1 MVFTKAQAKSLAI
14 LDVAR
19 SLGMEMKRKSHREY
33 YWAEHDSFKID
44 TLKNIWHWYARGTY
58 GDTISLVQE
67 MRNVSYSTAMKF
79 LETGQFPEAKPM
91 EEVRQPFRYTLAAYE
106 QPFKEARTYLKE
118 TRGLSDETIN
128 FFLDKGVLAQA
139 KRTDREGFTEDVLVF
154 KYLNREKKLVGASLQ
169 GLIPYPDRHEG
180 KGYLKHTMYGTEG
193 VAGLNIAIGTPKR
206 LVVAEA
212 PIDLMSYYE
221 LHKDELQ
228 DVRLVAMDGVKA
240 GVVSRYALELFQ
252 ELGVIPEETIDYTQ
266 IKNLTRVS
274 TFLEKA
280 AKVTNLFHNHN
291 YDHLITL
298 AVDQDKAGEDFITNF
313 QKKKIPVID
322 ARPPKGN
329 GQEKM
334 DWNEY
339 LKKEK
344 AGEKQMGNTS
354 IQPATQA
361 LIDEGLVNQWAKQP
375 NLYFVKGL
383 RKVAVELSEDG
394 TFVESTK
401 YRPNT
406 DEEKE
411 LVKSLL
417 DRQSI
422 KEKGISDELN
432 ESLAIEQTNHSEIV
446 QTTRVVES
454 IYPGYLVLL
463 QQEDNQNRNVYLG
476 KAEKFE
482 AGHYDNSDQ
491 SLIYLFSGK
500 GKELRDG
507 YFLLGK
513 GEPRLSR
520 EEYLKAYG
528 SEGEK
533 VYQRFDAIVQMLEN
547 DYHLMMPEQQKAPEE
562 NQEQLTEPQLQVV
575 FDFTENKK
583 LSRQYSSGDIIPY
596 KSFISKLYE
605 ENELQMIGFK
615 LGYDKTYFAL
625 TDEKGNRLINNFRYD
640 IGTEKQDLSEQ
651 LAQNLPT
658 PYLELAQEADR
669 SYANQISYG
678 SLTGTIKTLTESV
691 QNKIQRGQLSI
702 HLSDEVYFYTLVNY
716 TGWSYPMQQLR
727 PEALDALK
735 EHRSFFESIN
745 ETNIER
751 FKEKGT
757 PEQNQM
763 YQLLKG
769 IQKELGRSD
778 TSTIFSEEV
787 AISAYN
793 LNKRLDSL
801 TAENWGKSISE
812 PLNSLG
818 RDTWNILSYPANQID
833 TPNNDYFYQLVP
845 YHLLEYLEHSTGQ
858 TEISVDVY
866 EQILD
871 KLKDRSVEVIPPEKD
886 IAEVGQMEPFSDTQ
900 KEHIREFFK
909 TRISDV
915 KTDYI
920 YLPNGQEDIAYCLDG
935 YLFANHYAELDML
948 SPSKQ
953 VDALMNRLVSED
965 GQKVDHVA
973 LGFDIE
979 RIDQKF
985 LEENLGYN
993 PDTPIEDYRYSEKNI
1008 DRVAEKEE
1016 QEFRT
1021 KFDRCSFAETIGL
1034 MQKYSPEEVLNESN
1048 SYHDDVRYQSLLID
1062 LGKVNTDPMY
1072 RFIEHYINR
1081 DIDREALSQFSVQ
1094 DFITIAQEKG
1104 LLNEEPSVKP
1114 WKAITVTQPV
1124 NSYTVFTD
1132 KLSKEFDNVSDLYQ
1146 FVNKKLKRSQRRE
1159 LSSLLSESGRG
1170 TPLDTLMAIDSV
1182 ANVEVNGQDIL
1193 SLFPNDINEE
1203 ATEIYLRSSAEIEE
1217 TTNVAQAEKEK
1228 APDRSQEPSSNA
1240 GDSHRNPDSLGD
1252 LSPGAA
1258 SKPVVDEPQPDF
1270 PVIAHLNFTTKEE
1283 RMSTIKP
1290 GYHVITNGELNRLNK
1305 FAPGL
1310 QATAQWY
1317 LKELSGS
1324 TISYLY
1330 QDGETLGKLSVQ
1342 FSDENF
1348 AHLTGI
1354 SPKGIEMRQVVYDFA
1369 QGVGDYGNIQVSH
1382 AIKDKSMVLPLL
1394 PDILSSQSFVFNDL
1408 SEVEK
1413 FNRIDLSQAIKTND
1427 EDLLLAIRDVDGVGI
1442 PASVMRMKE
1451 KLSESLKGKENIVL
1465 AVYRQ
1470 RDGKLDQMSIN
1481 EEYVKDGG
1489 KRFEDILKNDEFS
1502 RYQEELYKEETE
1514 QLSFKRD
1521 SDGDGIS
1528 DEEELKQGT
1537 NPYDFRSTPTSKPA
1551 EENELE
1557 PEEMQL
1563 AAGSVAVADLIKNK
1577 DIAGLNQHLKEGIKA
1592 YLNSD
1597 HYKEFLTKMSQ
1608 FNQYSSRNLRL
1619 ILAQKPDASYLAP
1632 YNTWRKFERHVK
1644 RGEKALSVIIP
1655 VTYVKKDQQG
1665 QPILDKNGKPETG
1678 MTFRLKPTTF
1688 DVSQTEGKEMP
1699 KAAEVK
1705 EQLTDL
1711 DYANLYRALMSIAK
1725 TNDVSVR
1732 FEEMAGETK
1741 GYYSPAEHQ
1750 IVLRSHDMN
1759 KSQLIKTFI
1768 HETAHSELHHSNHP
1782 QREQLTRS
1790 NAELQAE
1797 SVAYVV
1803 ASYYGIDTSDY
1814 SFDYLAGWSKDK
1826 ETLADLEAQLDIVQQ
1841 EAKSLMVR
1849 MDQELEQL
1857 QLIQQRQSK
1866 QHFEQK
1872 LQKFKDQSKRA
1883 AEEHKQE
1890 VKQEAQSKKEEG
1902 LSK

>member
-44 TLKNIWHWYARGTY
+44 TLKNTWHWYARGTY

-128 FFLDKGVLAQA
+128 FFLDKGVIAQA
-139 KRTDREGFTEDVLVF
+139 RRRDREGFTEDVLVF
-154 KYLNREKKLVGASLQ
+154 KYLDKNQNIVGASLQ
-169 GLIPYPDRHEG
+169 GLVSYPERYEG
-180 KGYLKHTMYGTEG
+180 KGYLKQIMYQSEG
-193 VAGLNIAIGTPKR
+193 IAGLNISIGSPER
-206 LVVAEA
+206 LIVAEA

-221 LHKDELQ
+221 LHKSELNN
-228 DVRLVAMDGVKA
+228 VRLVAMEGLKEGVL
-240 GVVSRYALELFQ
+240 SRYAMEALQ
-252 ELGVIPEETIDYTQ
+252 ERGILGDIHRDYT
-266 IKNLTRVS
+266 KASDLTKTS
-274 TFLEKA
+274 QFLSNA
-280 AKVTNLFHNHN
+280 AKTSTLFH
-291 YDHLITL
+291 DHKHDDLITL
-298 AVDQDKAGEDFITNF
+298 AVDHDKAGTDFLASLRGKN
-313 QKKKIPVID
+313 IPVID

-344 AGEKQMGNTS
+344 AGEKQMAEESSHKEFQAPFFNTE
-354 IQPATQA
+354 I
-361 LIDEGLVNQWAKQP
+361 LD
-375 NLYFVKGL
+375 
-383 RKVAVELSEDG
+383 
-394 TFVESTK
+394 K
-401 YRPNT
+401 Y
-406 DEEKE
+406 
-411 LVKSLL
+411 V
-417 DRQSI
+417 
-422 KEKGISDELN
+422 
-432 ESLAIEQTNHSEIV
+432 
-446 QTTRVVES
+446 
-454 IYPGYLVLL
+454 
-463 QQEDNQNRNVYLG
+463 
-476 KAEKFE
+476 
-482 AGHYDNSDQ
+482 
-491 SLIYLFSGK
+491 
-500 GKELRDG
+500 
-507 YFLLGK
+507 
-513 GEPRLSR
+513 
-520 EEYLKAYG
+520 
-528 SEGEK
+528 
-533 VYQRFDAIVQMLEN
+533 
-547 DYHLMMPEQQKAPEE
+547 
-562 NQEQLTEPQLQVV
+562 
-575 FDFTENKK
+575 
-583 LSRQYSSGDIIPY
+583 
-596 KSFISKLYE
+596 
-605 ENELQMIGFK
+605 
-615 LGYDKTYFAL
+615 
-625 TDEKGNRLINNFRYD
+625 
-640 IGTEKQDLSEQ
+640 
-651 LAQNLPT
+651 
-658 PYLELAQEADR
+658 
-669 SYANQISYG
+669 
-678 SLTGTIKTLTESV
+678 
-691 QNKIQRGQLSI
+691 
-702 HLSDEVYFYTLVNY
+702 
-716 TGWSYPMQQLR
+716 
-727 PEALDALK
+727 
-735 EHRSFFESIN
+735 
-745 ETNIER
+745 
-751 FKEKGT
+751 
-757 PEQNQM
+757 
-763 YQLLKG
+763 
-769 IQKELGRSD
+769 
-778 TSTIFSEEV
+778 EEV
-787 AISAYN
+787 AQHYTEDIETAEYLFPDGRLVSSWDYGMRGDDHRAIRNYFDVMGRPELDILNDQPKDFWN
-793 LNKRLDSL
+793 LVHNGIGAVRLVPETQTALLLEGQALTTIQREILQSSSLKTEIYQEGQAITATYLKRLGVS
-801 TAENWGKSISE
+801 SE
-812 PLNSLG
+812 
-818 RDTWNILSYPANQID
+818 
-833 TPNNDYFYQLVP
+833 
-845 YHLLEYLEHSTGQ
+845 
-858 TEISVDVY
+858 
-866 EQILD
+866 
-871 KLKDRSVEVIPPEKD
+871 EKD
-886 IAEVGQMEPFSDTQ
+886 IDEANQKSLEPFSDAQ
-900 KEHIREFFK
+900 KEHICEFFK

-920 YLPNGQEDIAYCLDG
+920 YLPNGQEDIAYYLNG

-965 GQKVDHVA
+965 GQKFDHVA

-1021 KFDRCSFAETIGL
+1021 KFDRRSFAEMIGL

-1182 ANVEVNGQDIL
+1182 ANVEVNGQSIL

-1217 TTNVAQAEKEK
+1217 TASMELLPAAKEK
-1228 APDRSQEPSSNA
+1228 APDRSQEPSGNA

-1270 PVIAHLNFTTKEE
+1270 PVIAHLKFTTKEE

-1427 EDLLLAIRDVDGVGI
+1427 EDLLLAVRDVDGVGI

-1502 RYQEELYKEETE
+1502 RYQEDRYKEETE

-1528 DEEELKQGT
+1528 DEEELKHGT
-1537 NPYDFRSTPTSKPA
+1537 NPYDFRSTPSQHSVQEETNLLEEAIETSA
-1551 EENELE
+1551 T
-1557 PEEMQL
+1557 
-1563 AAGSVAVADLIKNK
+1563 VAVSDLIKNK

-1632 YNTWRKFERHVK
+1632 YNTWRKFDRHVK

-1665 QPILDKNGKPETG
+1665 QPILDKNGRPETG

-1768 HETAHSELHHSNHP
+1768 HETAHSELHHSNNP

-1857 QLIQQRQSK
+1857 RLIQQRQSK

-1872 LQKFKDQSKRA
+1872 LQKFKDQSKQA

-1890 VKQEAQSKKEEG
+1890 MKQEAQSKKEEG

>member
-44 TLKNIWHWYARGTY
+44 TLKNTWHWYARGTY

-91 EEVRQPFRYTLAAYE
+91 EEVRKPFRYTLASQE

-118 TRGLSDETIN
+118 IRGLSDDTIN

-240 GVVSRYALELFQ
+240 GVGVVSRYALELFQ

-266 IKNLTRVS
+266 VKNLTRVS

-298 AVDQDKAGEDFITNF
+298 AVDQDKAGEKFITNF
-313 QKKKIPVID
+313 QEKNIPVID

-329 GQEKM
+329 GQDKM

-339 LKKEK
+339 LQKSK
-344 AGEKQMGNTS
+344 AIEKQMT
-354 IQPATQA
+354 
-361 LIDEGLVNQWAKQP
+361 
-375 NLYFVKGL
+375 
-383 RKVAVELSEDG
+383 
-394 TFVESTK
+394 
-401 YRPNT
+401 
-406 DEEKE
+406 
-411 LVKSLL
+411 
-417 DRQSI
+417 
-422 KEKGISDELN
+422 
-432 ESLAIEQTNHSEIV
+432 
-446 QTTRVVES
+446 
-454 IYPGYLVLL
+454 
-463 QQEDNQNRNVYLG
+463 
-476 KAEKFE
+476 
-482 AGHYDNSDQ
+482 
-491 SLIYLFSGK
+491 
-500 GKELRDG
+500 
-507 YFLLGK
+507 
-513 GEPRLSR
+513 
-520 EEYLKAYG
+520 
-528 SEGEK
+528 
-533 VYQRFDAIVQMLEN
+533 
-547 DYHLMMPEQQKAPEE
+547 EE
-562 NQEQLTEPQLQVV
+562 NSHKEFQAPFFRTEIL
-575 FDFTENKK
+575 
-583 LSRQYSSGDIIPY
+583 
-596 KSFISKLYE
+596 
-605 ENELQMIGFK
+605 
-615 LGYDKTYFAL
+615 DKY
-625 TDEKGNRLINNFRYD
+625 
-640 IGTEKQDLSEQ
+640 
-651 LAQNLPT
+651 
-658 PYLELAQEADR
+658 
-669 SYANQISYG
+669 
-678 SLTGTIKTLTESV
+678 V
-691 QNKIQRGQLSI
+691 
-702 HLSDEVYFYTLVNY
+702 
-716 TGWSYPMQQLR
+716 
-727 PEALDALK
+727 
-735 EHRSFFESIN
+735 
-745 ETNIER
+745 
-751 FKEKGT
+751 
-757 PEQNQM
+757 
-763 YQLLKG
+763 
-769 IQKELGRSD
+769 
-778 TSTIFSEEV
+778 EEV
-787 AISAYN
+787 AQRYTEDIETAEYLFPDGRLVSSWAYGMRGDDHRAIRNYFDVMGRPELDILNDQPKDFWN
-793 LNKRLDSL
+793 LVHNGIGAVRLVPETQTALLLEGQALTTIQREILQSSSLKTEVYQEGQAITATYLKRLGVS
-801 TAENWGKSISE
+801 SE
-812 PLNSLG
+812 
-818 RDTWNILSYPANQID
+818 
-833 TPNNDYFYQLVP
+833 
-845 YHLLEYLEHSTGQ
+845 
-858 TEISVDVY
+858 
-866 EQILD
+866 
-871 KLKDRSVEVIPPEKD
+871 EKD
-886 IAEVGQMEPFSDTQ
+886 IDEEVQSTLAFLQTQEPA
-900 KEHIREFFK
+900 RE
-909 TRISDV
+909 RI
-915 KTDYI
+915 
-920 YLPNGQEDIAYCLDG
+920 E
-935 YLFANHYAELDML
+935 
-948 SPSKQ
+948 
-953 VDALMNRLVSED
+953 VSES
-965 GQKVDHVA
+965 
-973 LGFDIE
+973 I
-979 RIDQKF
+979 
-985 LEENLGYN
+985 
-993 PDTPIEDYRYSEKNI
+993 
-1008 DRVAEKEE
+1008 
-1016 QEFRT
+1016 
-1021 KFDRCSFAETIGL
+1021 
-1034 MQKYSPEEVLNESN
+1034 
-1048 SYHDDVRYQSLLID
+1048 
-1062 LGKVNTDPMY
+1062 
-1072 RFIEHYINR
+1072 
-1081 DIDREALSQFSVQ
+1081 
-1094 DFITIAQEKG
+1094 
-1104 LLNEEPSVKP
+1104 
-1114 WKAITVTQPV
+1114 
-1124 NSYTVFTD
+1124 
-1132 KLSKEFDNVSDLYQ
+1132 
-1146 FVNKKLKRSQRRE
+1146 
-1159 LSSLLSESGRG
+1159 
-1170 TPLDTLMAIDSV
+1170 
-1182 ANVEVNGQDIL
+1182 
-1193 SLFPNDINEE
+1193 
-1203 ATEIYLRSSAEIEE
+1203 
-1217 TTNVAQAEKEK
+1217 EK

-1270 PVIAHLNFTTKEE
+1270 PVIAHLNFTTKGE

-1317 LKELSGS
+1317 LRELSGS

-1354 SPKGIEMRQVVYDFA
+1354 SPKGVEMRQVVYDFA

-1502 RYQEELYKEETE
+1502 RYQEDLYKEETK
-1514 QLSFKRD
+1514 QLSSKRD

-1557 PEEMQL
+1557 PEATLL
-1563 AAGSVAVADLIKNK
+1563 AAGSVAVADFIKNK

-1632 YNTWRKFERHVK
+1632 YNTWRKFDRYVK

-1665 QPILDKNGKPETG
+1665 QPILDKNGRPETG

-1768 HETAHSELHHSNHP
+1768 HETAHSELHHSNNP

-1826 ETLADLEAQLDIVQQ
+1826 ETLADLEAQLDIIQQ

-1849 MDQELEQL
+1849 MDQELERL
-1857 QLIQQRQSK
+1857 QLSQQK
-1866 QHFEQK
+1866 QTKHQFENK
-1872 LQKFKDQSKRA
+1872 LQKFKEKSS
-1883 AEEHKQE
+1883 QE
-1890 VKQEAQSKKEEG
+1890 VKAHQEEQRAEVQSKKERG
-1902 LSK
+1902 ISK

>member
-44 TLKNIWHWYARGTY
+44 MLKNTWHWYARGTY

-118 TRGLSDETIN
+118 TRGLSNETIN
-128 FFLDKGVLAQA
+128 FFLDKGVIAQA
-139 KRTDREGFTEDVLVF
+139 RRRDREGFTEDVLVF
-154 KYLNREKKLVGASLQ
+154 KYLDKNQNIVGASLQ
-169 GLIPYPDRHEG
+169 GLVSYPERYEG
-180 KGYLKHTMYGTEG
+180 KGYLKQIMYQSEG
-193 VAGLNIAIGTPKR
+193 IAGLNISIGSPER
-206 LVVAEA
+206 LIVAEA

-221 LHKDELQ
+221 LHKSELNN
-228 DVRLVAMDGVKA
+228 VRLVAMEGLKEGVL
-240 GVVSRYALELFQ
+240 SRYAMEALQ
-252 ELGVIPEETIDYTQ
+252 ERGILGDIHRDYT
-266 IKNLTRVS
+266 KTSDLTKTS
-274 TFLEKA
+274 QFLANA
-280 AKVTNLFHNHN
+280 ARTTTLFHNHK
-291 YDHLITL
+291 YDDLITL
-298 AVDQDKAGEDFITNF
+298 AVDHDKAGTDFLDNL
-313 QKKKIPVID
+313 KEKNIPVID

-339 LKKEK
+339 LQTSK
-344 AGEKQMGNTS
+344 AVEKQMAEENSHKEFQAPFFSTEILDKYVEEVAQRYTEDIETAEYLFPDGRLVSSWDYGMRGDDHRAIRNYFDVMGRPELDILNDHPKDFWNLVHNGIGAVRLVPET
-354 IQPATQA
+354 QTALLLEGQA
-361 LIDEGLVNQWAKQP
+361 L
-375 NLYFVKGL
+375 
-383 RKVAVELSEDG
+383 
-394 TFVESTK
+394 
-401 YRPNT
+401 
-406 DEEKE
+406 
-411 LVKSLL
+411 
-417 DRQSI
+417 
-422 KEKGISDELN
+422 
-432 ESLAIEQTNHSEIV
+432 
-446 QTTRVVES
+446 TT
-454 IYPGYLVLL
+454 
-463 QQEDNQNRNVYLG
+463 
-476 KAEKFE
+476 
-482 AGHYDNSDQ
+482 
-491 SLIYLFSGK
+491 
-500 GKELRDG
+500 
-507 YFLLGK
+507 
-513 GEPRLSR
+513 
-520 EEYLKAYG
+520 
-528 SEGEK
+528 
-533 VYQRFDAIVQMLEN
+533 
-547 DYHLMMPEQQKAPEE
+547 
-562 NQEQLTEPQLQVV
+562 
-575 FDFTENKK
+575 
-583 LSRQYSSGDIIPY
+583 
-596 KSFISKLYE
+596 
-605 ENELQMIGFK
+605 
-615 LGYDKTYFAL
+615 
-625 TDEKGNRLINNFRYD
+625 
-640 IGTEKQDLSEQ
+640 
-651 LAQNLPT
+651 
-658 PYLELAQEADR
+658 
-669 SYANQISYG
+669 
-678 SLTGTIKTLTESV
+678 
-691 QNKIQRGQLSI
+691 
-702 HLSDEVYFYTLVNY
+702 
-716 TGWSYPMQQLR
+716 
-727 PEALDALK
+727 
-735 EHRSFFESIN
+735 
-745 ETNIER
+745 
-751 FKEKGT
+751 
-757 PEQNQM
+757 
-763 YQLLKG
+763 
-769 IQKELGRSD
+769 IQKEILQSSSLKTEVYQEGQVITATYLKRLGVS
-778 TSTIFSEEV
+778 SEEKDAAV
-787 AISAYN
+787 LQPTVSLEELYQSEFLVDKPDVVEYLQEENASAEEVQST
-793 LNKRLDSL
+793 LAFLQTLDTDRWEWL
-801 TAENWGKSISE
+801 TPVQTHLDELRQEQHLK
-812 PLNSLG
+812 
-818 RDTWNILSYPANQID
+818 
-833 TPNNDYFYQLVP
+833 QLEEEK
-845 YHLLEYLEHSTGQ
+845 LEYGEELFSLYHSPEFNTKPFVVDWLKGQ
-858 TEISVDVY
+858 NATASEVQHVLDFIPTVY
-866 EQILD
+866 
-871 KLKDRSVEVIPPEKD
+871 
-886 IAEVGQMEPFSDTQ
+886 
-900 KEHIREFFK
+900 
-909 TRISDV
+909 
-915 KTDYI
+915 
-920 YLPNGQEDIAYCLDG
+920 QEDWYDPDVWES
-935 YLFANHYAELDML
+935 ELD
-948 SPSKQ
+948 
-953 VDALMNRLVSED
+953 A
-965 GQKVDHVA
+965 
-973 LGFDIE
+973 
-979 RIDQKF
+979 
-985 LEENLGYN
+985 
-993 PDTPIEDYRYSEKNI
+993 
-1008 DRVAEKEE
+1008 
-1016 QEFRT
+1016 
-1021 KFDRCSFAETIGL
+1021 
-1034 MQKYSPEEVLNESN
+1034 
-1048 SYHDDVRYQSLLID
+1048 
-1062 LGKVNTDPMY
+1062 
-1072 RFIEHYINR
+1072 
-1081 DIDREALSQFSVQ
+1081 
-1094 DFITIAQEKG
+1094 
-1104 LLNEEPSVKP
+1104 
-1114 WKAITVTQPV
+1114 
-1124 NSYTVFTD
+1124 
-1132 KLSKEFDNVSDLYQ
+1132 
-1146 FVNKKLKRSQRRE
+1146 E
-1159 LSSLLSESGRG
+1159 LSSFR
-1170 TPLDTLMAIDSV
+1170 DK
-1182 ANVEVNGQDIL
+1182 Q
-1193 SLFPNDINEE
+1193 
-1203 ATEIYLRSSAEIEE
+1203 
-1217 TTNVAQAEKEK
+1217 K

-1270 PVIAHLNFTTKEE
+1270 PVIAHLNFTTKGE

-1310 QATAQWY
+1310 QTTAQWY
-1317 LKELSGS
+1317 LRELSGS

-1354 SPKGIEMRQVVYDFA
+1354 SPKGVEMRQVVYDFA

-1502 RYQEELYKEETE
+1502 RYQEDLYKEETE

-1537 NPYDFRSTPTSKPA
+1537 NPYDFRSTSTSKPA
-1551 EENELE
+1551 EENEFE
-1557 PEEMQL
+1557 SEEMQL

-1632 YNTWRKFERHVK
+1632 YNTWRKFDRYVK

-1655 VTYVKKDQQG
+1655 VTYVKKNQQG
-1665 QPILDKNGKPETG
+1665 QPILDKNGRPETG

-1711 DYANLYRALMSIAK
+1711 DYANLYRVLMSIAK

-1826 ETLADLEAQLDIVQQ
+1826 ETLTDLEAQLDIVQQ

-1857 QLIQQRQSK
+1857 RLIQQRQSK

>member
-79 LETGQFPEAKPM
+79 LETGQFPKAKPM
-91 EEVRQPFRYTLAAYE
+91 EEVRKPFRYTLASQE
-106 QPFKEARTYLKE
+106 QPFKEARAYLKE
-118 TRGLSDETIN
+118 TRGLSDDTIN

-169 GLIPYPDRHEG
+169 GLIPYPNRHEG

-280 AKVTNLFHNHN
+280 AKVTNLFHNRN

-344 AGEKQMGNTS
+344 AGEKQMAEES
-354 IQPATQA
+354 SHKEFQA
-361 LIDEGLVNQWAKQP
+361 PFFSTEILDKYVEE
-375 NLYFVKGL
+375 
-383 RKVAVELSEDG
+383 VAQHYTED
-394 TFVESTK
+394 
-401 YRPNT
+401 
-406 DEEKE
+406 
-411 LVKSLL
+411 
-417 DRQSI
+417 
-422 KEKGISDELN
+422 
-432 ESLAIEQTNHSEIV
+432 IET
-446 QTTRVVES
+446 
-454 IYPGYLVLL
+454 
-463 QQEDNQNRNVYLG
+463 
-476 KAEKFE
+476 AE
-482 AGHYDNSDQ
+482 
-491 SLIYLFSGK
+491 YLFP
-500 GKELRDG
+500 DG
-507 YFLLGK
+507 RLVSSWDYGMRGDDHRAIRNYFDVMG
-513 GEPRLSR
+513 
-520 EEYLKAYG
+520 
-528 SEGEK
+528 
-533 VYQRFDAIVQMLEN
+533 
-547 DYHLMMPEQQKAPEE
+547 
-562 NQEQLTEPQLQVV
+562 
-575 FDFTENKK
+575 
-583 LSRQYSSGDIIPY
+583 
-596 KSFISKLYE
+596 
-605 ENELQMIGFK
+605 
-615 LGYDKTYFAL
+615 
-625 TDEKGNRLINNFRYD
+625 
-640 IGTEKQDLSEQ
+640 
-651 LAQNLPT
+651 
-658 PYLELAQEADR
+658 
-669 SYANQISYG
+669 
-678 SLTGTIKTLTESV
+678 
-691 QNKIQRGQLSI
+691 
-702 HLSDEVYFYTLVNY
+702 
-716 TGWSYPMQQLR
+716 R
-727 PEALDALK
+727 PELDILNDHPKGFWNLVHNGIGAVRLVPETQTAL
-735 EHRSFFESIN
+735 
-745 ETNIER
+745 
-751 FKEKGT
+751 
-757 PEQNQM
+757 
-763 YQLLKG
+763 LLEG
-769 IQKELGRSD
+769 QVLTTIQKEILQSSSLK
-778 TSTIFSEEV
+778 TEV
-787 AISAYN
+787 YQEGQAITATY
-793 LNKRLDSL
+793 LKRLGVS
-801 TAENWGKSISE
+801 SE
-812 PLNSLG
+812 
-818 RDTWNILSYPANQID
+818 
-833 TPNNDYFYQLVP
+833 
-845 YHLLEYLEHSTGQ
+845 
-858 TEISVDVY
+858 
-866 EQILD
+866 
-871 KLKDRSVEVIPPEKD
+871 EKD
-886 IAEVGQMEPFSDTQ
+886 IDEASQKSLEPFSDTQ

-920 YLPNGQEDIAYCLDG
+920 YLPNGQEDIAYYLDG

-1021 KFDRCSFAETIGL
+1021 KFDRRSFAETIGL

-1048 SYHDDVRYQSLLID
+1048 SYYDDVRYQSLLID

>member
-1 MVFTKAQAKSLAI
+1 MPLTKAQAKSLDI
-14 LDVAR
+14 LEVAR

-44 TLKNIWHWYARGTY
+44 TVKNTWHWYSQDLF
-58 GDTISLVQE
+58 GDTINLVQQ
-67 MRNVSYSTAMKF
+67 MQNVSYKEAMVF
-79 LETGQFPEAKPM
+79 LETGSFPEAKPV
-91 EEVRQPFRYTLAAYE
+91 EEERKPFNYTLAPYE
-106 QPFKEARTYLKE
+106 QPFVEARAYLKE
-118 TRGLSDETIN
+118 IRDLSDDTID
-128 FFLDKGVLAQA
+128 FFLEKGVLAQA
-139 KRTDREGFTEDVLVF
+139 KRKDKDGVIEDVLVF
-154 KYLNREKKLVGASLQ
+154 KYLDRNQQLVGASLQ
-169 GLIPYPDRHEG
+169 GLVPDQERHPG
-180 KGYLKHTMYGTEG
+180 KGYLKQIMYQSE
-193 VAGLNIAIGTPKR
+193 AISGLNVSIGSPER
-206 LVVAEA
+206 LIVTEA

-221 LHKDELQ
+221 LHKGELN
-228 DVRLVAMDGVKA
+228 DVRLVAMEGLKEGVLSHYVLEILQDLGAIAMDERDYTKSSELTRT
-240 GVVSRYALELFQ
+240 SRFLSVAAETSTLFQ
-252 ELGVIPEETIDYTQ
+252 DH
-266 IKNLTRVS
+266 K
-274 TFLEKA
+274 
-280 AKVTNLFHNHN
+280 
-291 YDHLITL
+291 YDDLITL
-298 AVDQDKAGEDFITNF
+298 AVDHDKAGTDFIT
-313 QKKKIPVID
+313 KLREKKIPVID

-329 GQEKM
+329 GQDKM

-339 LKKEK
+339 LQTSK
-344 AGEKQMGNTS
+344 AAEKQMAEENS
-354 IQPATQA
+354 HKEFQA
-361 LIDEGLVNQWAKQP
+361 PFFSTEILDKYVEE
-375 NLYFVKGL
+375 
-383 RKVAVELSEDG
+383 VAQHYTED
-394 TFVESTK
+394 
-401 YRPNT
+401 
-406 DEEKE
+406 
-411 LVKSLL
+411 
-417 DRQSI
+417 
-422 KEKGISDELN
+422 
-432 ESLAIEQTNHSEIV
+432 IET
-446 QTTRVVES
+446 
-454 IYPGYLVLL
+454 
-463 QQEDNQNRNVYLG
+463 
-476 KAEKFE
+476 AE
-482 AGHYDNSDQ
+482 
-491 SLIYLFSGK
+491 YLFPDGRLVSSWDYGMRGDDHRAIRNYFDVMGRPELDILNDHPK
-500 GKELRDG
+500 GFWNLVHNGIGAVRLVPETQTALLLEGQVLTTIQKEILQ
-507 YFLLGK
+507 
-513 GEPRLSR
+513 SSS
-520 EEYLKAYG
+520 LKT
-528 SEGEK
+528 K
-533 VYQRFDAIVQMLEN
+533 VYQEGQAIT
-547 DYHLMMPEQQKAPEE
+547 A
-562 NQEQLTEPQLQVV
+562 
-575 FDFTENKK
+575 
-583 LSRQYSSGDIIPY
+583 
-596 KSFISKLYE
+596 
-605 ENELQMIGFK
+605 
-615 LGYDKTYFAL
+615 TYL
-625 TDEKGNRLINNFRYD
+625 
-640 IGTEKQDLSEQ
+640 
-651 LAQNLPT
+651 
-658 PYLELAQEADR
+658 
-669 SYANQISYG
+669 
-678 SLTGTIKTLTESV
+678 
-691 QNKIQRGQLSI
+691 
-702 HLSDEVYFYTLVNY
+702 
-716 TGWSYPMQQLR
+716 
-727 PEALDALK
+727 
-735 EHRSFFESIN
+735 
-745 ETNIER
+745 
-751 FKEKGT
+751 
-757 PEQNQM
+757 
-763 YQLLKG
+763 
-769 IQKELGRSD
+769 
-778 TSTIFSEEV
+778 
-787 AISAYN
+787 
-793 LNKRLDSL
+793 KRLGVS
-801 TAENWGKSISE
+801 SE
-812 PLNSLG
+812 
-818 RDTWNILSYPANQID
+818 
-833 TPNNDYFYQLVP
+833 
-845 YHLLEYLEHSTGQ
+845 
-858 TEISVDVY
+858 
-866 EQILD
+866 
-871 KLKDRSVEVIPPEKD
+871 EKD
-886 IAEVGQMEPFSDTQ
+886 IDEASQKSLEPFSDTQ

-920 YLPNGQEDIAYCLDG
+920 YLPNGQEDIAYYLDG

-1021 KFDRCSFAETIGL
+1021 KFDRRSFAETIGL

-1182 ANVEVNGQDIL
+1182 ANVEVNGQSIL

-1330 QDGETLGKLSVQ
+1330 KDGETLGKLSVQ

-1470 RDGKLDQMSIN
+1470 RDGKLDKMSIN

-1502 RYQEELYKEETE
+1502 RYQEDLYKEETE
-1514 QLSFKRD
+1514 QLSFKWD

-1563 AAGSVAVADLIKNK
+1563 SAGSVAVADLIKNK

-1619 ILAQKPDASYLAP
+1619 ILAQKPDVSYLAP

-1768 HETAHSELHHSNHP
+1768 HEIAHSELHHSNNP

-1857 QLIQQRQSK
+1857 RLIQQRQSK

-1872 LQKFKDQSKRA
+1872 LQKFKDQSKQA

-1890 VKQEAQSKKEEG
+1890 MNQEAQSKKEEG

>member
-44 TLKNIWHWYARGTY
+44 TIKNTWHWYSRGTY

-154 KYLNREKKLVGASLQ
+154 KYLNRDKKLVGASLQ
-169 GLIPYPDRHEG
+169 GLISYPDRHEG
-180 KGYLKHTMYGTEG
+180 KGYLKHTMYGSEG
-193 VAGLNIAIGTPKR
+193 VAGLNIAIGTPKC
-206 LVVAEA
+206 LVMAEA

-252 ELGVIPEETIDYTQ
+252 ELGVIPEETVDYTQ
-266 IKNLTRVS
+266 VKNLTRVS
-274 TFLEKA
+274 TFLENA
-280 AKVTNLFHNHN
+280 AKVTDLFHNHN

-298 AVDQDKAGEDFITNF
+298 AVDRDKAGEKFITNF
-313 QKKKIPVID
+313 QKKNIPVVD

-329 GQEKM
+329 GQDKM

-339 LKKEK
+339 LQKSK
-344 AGEKQMGNTS
+344 AIEKQM
-354 IQPATQA
+354 
-361 LIDEGLVNQWAKQP
+361 
-375 NLYFVKGL
+375 
-383 RKVAVELSEDG
+383 
-394 TFVESTK
+394 
-401 YRPNT
+401 
-406 DEEKE
+406 
-411 LVKSLL
+411 
-417 DRQSI
+417 
-422 KEKGISDELN
+422 
-432 ESLAIEQTNHSEIV
+432 
-446 QTTRVVES
+446 
-454 IYPGYLVLL
+454 
-463 QQEDNQNRNVYLG
+463 
-476 KAEKFE
+476 
-482 AGHYDNSDQ
+482 
-491 SLIYLFSGK
+491 
-500 GKELRDG
+500 
-507 YFLLGK
+507 
-513 GEPRLSR
+513 
-520 EEYLKAYG
+520 
-528 SEGEK
+528 
-533 VYQRFDAIVQMLEN
+533 
-547 DYHLMMPEQQKAPEE
+547 
-562 NQEQLTEPQLQVV
+562 TE
-575 FDFTENKK
+575 
-583 LSRQYSSGDIIPY
+583 
-596 KSFISKLYE
+596 
-605 ENELQMIGFK
+605 
-615 LGYDKTYFAL
+615 
-625 TDEKGNRLINNFRYD
+625 
-640 IGTEKQDLSEQ
+640 
-651 LAQNLPT
+651 
-658 PYLELAQEADR
+658 
-669 SYANQISYG
+669 
-678 SLTGTIKTLTESV
+678 
-691 QNKIQRGQLSI
+691 
-702 HLSDEVYFYTLVNY
+702 
-716 TGWSYPMQQLR
+716 
-727 PEALDALK
+727 
-735 EHRSFFESIN
+735 
-745 ETNIER
+745 
-751 FKEKGT
+751 
-757 PEQNQM
+757 
-763 YQLLKG
+763 
-769 IQKELGRSD
+769 
-778 TSTIFSEEV
+778 
-787 AISAYN
+787 
-793 LNKRLDSL
+793 
-801 TAENWGKSISE
+801 
-812 PLNSLG
+812 
-818 RDTWNILSYPANQID
+818 
-833 TPNNDYFYQLVP
+833 
-845 YHLLEYLEHSTGQ
+845 
-858 TEISVDVY
+858 
-866 EQILD
+866 
-871 KLKDRSVEVIPPEKD
+871 EKD
-886 IAEVGQMEPFSDTQ
+886 IDEASQKSLEPFSDAQ
-900 KEHIREFFK
+900 KEHICEFFK

-915 KTDYI
+915 KTDYV
-920 YLPNGQEDIAYCLDG
+920 YLPNGQEDIGYYLDG
-935 YLFANHYAELDML
+935 YLFAHHYAELDML
-948 SPSKQ
+948 STEKQ
-953 VDALMNRLVSED
+953 VDALMSRLVSED
-965 GQKVDHVA
+965 GQKVDHVV

-1021 KFDRCSFAETIGL
+1021 KFDRRSFAETIGL

-1062 LGKVNTDPMY
+1062 LGKLNTDPMY

-1170 TPLDTLMAIDSV
+1170 TPLDTLMAIDS
-1182 ANVEVNGQDIL
+1182 AAGGNFNVEVNRKSIL
-1193 SLFPNDINEE
+1193 SLFPDGINEE

-1217 TTNVAQAEKEK
+1217 TSNVAQAEKEK

-1270 PVIAHLNFTTKEE
+1270 PVIAHLNFTTKGE

-1354 SPKGIEMRQVVYDFA
+1354 SPKGVEMRQVVYDFA

-1502 RYQEELYKEETE
+1502 RYQEDRYKEETE

-1528 DEEELKQGT
+1528 DEEELKHGT
-1537 NPYDFRSTPTSKPA
+1537 NPYDFRSTPSQHSVQEETNLLEEAIETSA
-1551 EENELE
+1551 T
-1557 PEEMQL
+1557 
-1563 AAGSVAVADLIKNK
+1563 VAVSDLIKNK

-1632 YNTWRKFERHVK
+1632 YNTWRKFDRHVK

-1665 QPILDKNGKPETG
+1665 QPILDKNGRPETG

-1768 HETAHSELHHSNHP
+1768 HETAHSELHHSNNP

-1857 QLIQQRQSK
+1857 RLIQQRQSK

-1890 VKQEAQSKKEEG
+1890 MKQEAQSKKEEG

>member
-44 TLKNIWHWYARGTY
+44 TLKNTWHWYSRGTY

-67 MRNVSYSTAMKF
+67 MRKVSYSAAMKF
-79 LETGQFPEAKPM
+79 LETGQFPEAKPT
-91 EEVRQPFRYTLAAYE
+91 EGVRQPFRYTLAAYE
-106 QPFKEARTYLKE
+106 QPFKEARIYLKE

-128 FFLDKGVLAQA
+128 FFLDKGVIAQA
-139 KRTDREGFTEDVLVF
+139 RRRDREGFTEDVLVF
-154 KYLNREKKLVGASLQ
+154 KYLDKNQNIVGASLQ
-169 GLIPYPDRHEG
+169 GLVSYPDRHEG
-180 KGYLKHTMYGTEG
+180 KGYLKQIMYQSEG
-193 VAGLNIAIGTPKR
+193 IAGLNISIGSPKR
-206 LVVAEA
+206 LIVAEA

-221 LHKDELQ
+221 LHKSELNN
-228 DVRLVAMDGVKA
+228 VRLVAMEGLKEGVL
-240 GVVSRYALELFQ
+240 SRYAMEALQ
-252 ELGVIPEETIDYTQ
+252 ERGILGDIHRDYT
-266 IKNLTRVS
+266 KASDLTKTS
-274 TFLEKA
+274 QFLSNA
-280 AKVTNLFHNHN
+280 AKTSTLFH
-291 YDHLITL
+291 DHKHDDLITL
-298 AVDQDKAGEDFITNF
+298 AVDYDKAGTDFLDNLRE
-313 QKKKIPVID
+313 KNIPVID

-344 AGEKQMGNTS
+344 AGEKQM
-354 IQPATQA
+354 A
-361 LIDEGLVNQWAKQP
+361 
-375 NLYFVKGL
+375 
-383 RKVAVELSEDG
+383 
-394 TFVESTK
+394 
-401 YRPNT
+401 
-406 DEEKE
+406 
-411 LVKSLL
+411 
-417 DRQSI
+417 
-422 KEKGISDELN
+422 
-432 ESLAIEQTNHSEIV
+432 
-446 QTTRVVES
+446 
-454 IYPGYLVLL
+454 
-463 QQEDNQNRNVYLG
+463 
-476 KAEKFE
+476 
-482 AGHYDNSDQ
+482 
-491 SLIYLFSGK
+491 
-500 GKELRDG
+500 
-507 YFLLGK
+507 
-513 GEPRLSR
+513 
-520 EEYLKAYG
+520 
-528 SEGEK
+528 
-533 VYQRFDAIVQMLEN
+533 
-547 DYHLMMPEQQKAPEE
+547 EE
-562 NQEQLTEPQLQVV
+562 NSHKEFQAPFFSTGIL
-575 FDFTENKK
+575 
-583 LSRQYSSGDIIPY
+583 
-596 KSFISKLYE
+596 
-605 ENELQMIGFK
+605 
-615 LGYDKTYFAL
+615 DKY
-625 TDEKGNRLINNFRYD
+625 
-640 IGTEKQDLSEQ
+640 
-651 LAQNLPT
+651 
-658 PYLELAQEADR
+658 
-669 SYANQISYG
+669 
-678 SLTGTIKTLTESV
+678 V
-691 QNKIQRGQLSI
+691 
-702 HLSDEVYFYTLVNY
+702 
-716 TGWSYPMQQLR
+716 
-727 PEALDALK
+727 
-735 EHRSFFESIN
+735 
-745 ETNIER
+745 
-751 FKEKGT
+751 
-757 PEQNQM
+757 
-763 YQLLKG
+763 
-769 IQKELGRSD
+769 
-778 TSTIFSEEV
+778 EEV
-787 AISAYN
+787 AQHYTEDIE
-793 LNKRLDSL
+793 
-801 TAENWGKSISE
+801 TAEYLFPDGRLVSSWDYGMRGDDHRAIRNYFDVMGRPELDI
-812 PLNSLG
+812 LN
-818 RDTWNILSYPANQID
+818 DQPKDFWNLVHNGIGAVR
-833 TPNNDYFYQLVP
+833 LVP
-845 YHLLEYLEHSTGQ
+845 ETQTALLLEGQ
-858 TEISVDVY
+858 ALTTIQREILQSSSLKTEIY
-866 EQILD
+866 QEGQAITATYLKILGV
-871 KLKDRSVEVIPPEKD
+871 SSEEKD
-886 IAEVGQMEPFSDTQ
+886 IDEANQKSLEPFSDAQ
-900 KEHIREFFK
+900 KEHICEFFK

-920 YLPNGQEDIAYCLDG
+920 YLPNGQEDIAYYLDG

-965 GQKVDHVA
+965 GQKFDHVA

-1021 KFDRCSFAETIGL
+1021 KFDRRSFAEMIGL

-1182 ANVEVNGQDIL
+1182 ANVEVNGQSIL

-1217 TTNVAQAEKEK
+1217 TASMELLPAAKEK
-1228 APDRSQEPSSNA
+1228 ALDRSQEPSSNA

-1270 PVIAHLNFTTKEE
+1270 PVIAHLNFTTKGE

-1317 LKELSGS
+1317 LRELSGS

-1354 SPKGIEMRQVVYDFA
+1354 SPKGVEMRQVVYDFA

-1502 RYQEELYKEETE
+1502 RYQEDLYKEETK
-1514 QLSFKRD
+1514 QLSSKRD

-1537 NPYDFRSTPTSKPA
+1537 NPYDFRSTPISKLV

-1557 PEEMQL
+1557 SEEMLL

-1632 YNTWRKFERHVK
+1632 YNTWRKFDRYVK
-1644 RGEKALSVIIP
+1644 RGEKALSVIVP

-1665 QPILDKNGKPETG
+1665 QPILDKNGRPETG

-1711 DYANLYRALMSIAK
+1711 DYANLYRVLTSIAK

-1768 HETAHSELHHSNHP
+1768 HETAHSELHHSNNP

-1857 QLIQQRQSK
+1857 RLIQQRQSK

-1872 LQKFKDQSKRA
+1872 LQKFKDQSKQA

-1890 VKQEAQSKKEEG
+1890 MKQEAQSKKEEG

>member
-44 TLKNIWHWYARGTY
+44 TLKNTWHWYSRGTY

-91 EEVRQPFRYTLAAYE
+91 EEVRKPFRYTLASQE

-118 TRGLSDETIN
+118 TRGLSDDTIN

-266 IKNLTRVS
+266 VKNLTRVS

-322 ARPPKGN
+322 ARPPKRN
-329 GQEKM
+329 GQDKM

-339 LKKEK
+339 LQTSK
-344 AGEKQMGNTS
+344 AVEKQM
-354 IQPATQA
+354 A
-361 LIDEGLVNQWAKQP
+361 
-375 NLYFVKGL
+375 
-383 RKVAVELSEDG
+383 
-394 TFVESTK
+394 
-401 YRPNT
+401 
-406 DEEKE
+406 
-411 LVKSLL
+411 
-417 DRQSI
+417 
-422 KEKGISDELN
+422 
-432 ESLAIEQTNHSEIV
+432 
-446 QTTRVVES
+446 
-454 IYPGYLVLL
+454 
-463 QQEDNQNRNVYLG
+463 
-476 KAEKFE
+476 
-482 AGHYDNSDQ
+482 
-491 SLIYLFSGK
+491 
-500 GKELRDG
+500 
-507 YFLLGK
+507 
-513 GEPRLSR
+513 
-520 EEYLKAYG
+520 
-528 SEGEK
+528 
-533 VYQRFDAIVQMLEN
+533 
-547 DYHLMMPEQQKAPEE
+547 EE
-562 NQEQLTEPQLQVV
+562 NSHKEFQAPFFSTEIL
-575 FDFTENKK
+575 
-583 LSRQYSSGDIIPY
+583 
-596 KSFISKLYE
+596 
-605 ENELQMIGFK
+605 
-615 LGYDKTYFAL
+615 DKY
-625 TDEKGNRLINNFRYD
+625 
-640 IGTEKQDLSEQ
+640 
-651 LAQNLPT
+651 
-658 PYLELAQEADR
+658 
-669 SYANQISYG
+669 
-678 SLTGTIKTLTESV
+678 V
-691 QNKIQRGQLSI
+691 
-702 HLSDEVYFYTLVNY
+702 
-716 TGWSYPMQQLR
+716 
-727 PEALDALK
+727 
-735 EHRSFFESIN
+735 
-745 ETNIER
+745 
-751 FKEKGT
+751 
-757 PEQNQM
+757 
-763 YQLLKG
+763 
-769 IQKELGRSD
+769 
-778 TSTIFSEEV
+778 EEV
-787 AISAYN
+787 AQHYTEDIETAEYLFPDGRLVSSWDYGMRGDDHRAIRNYFDVMGRPELDILNDHPKDFWN
-793 LNKRLDSL
+793 LVHNGIGAVRLVPETQTALLLEGQALTTIQREILQSSSLKTEVYQEGQAITSTYLKRLGVS
-801 TAENWGKSISE
+801 SE
-812 PLNSLG
+812 
-818 RDTWNILSYPANQID
+818 
-833 TPNNDYFYQLVP
+833 
-845 YHLLEYLEHSTGQ
+845 
-858 TEISVDVY
+858 
-866 EQILD
+866 
-871 KLKDRSVEVIPPEKD
+871 EKD
-886 IAEVGQMEPFSDTQ
+886 IDEANQKSLESFSDAQ

-920 YLPNGQEDIAYCLDG
+920 YLPNGQEDIAYYLDG

-965 GQKVDHVA
+965 GQKFDHVA

-1021 KFDRCSFAETIGL
+1021 KFDRRSFAEMIGL

-1048 SYHDDVRYQSLLID
+1048 SHHDDVRYQSLLID
-1062 LGKVNTDPMY
+1062 LGKVNTDSMY
-1072 RFIEHYINR
+1072 RFIEHHINR

-1182 ANVEVNGQDIL
+1182 ANVEVNGQSIL

-1217 TTNVAQAEKEK
+1217 TASMEPLPAEKEK

-1240 GDSHRNPDSLGD
+1240 GDLHRNPDSLGD

-1270 PVIAHLNFTTKEE
+1270 PVIAHLKFTTKDE

-1290 GYHVITNGELNRLNK
+1290 GYHVITSGELNRLNK

-1442 PASVMRMKE
+1442 PASVMRMKG
-1451 KLSESLKGKENIVL
+1451 KLSVSLKGKENIVL

-1502 RYQEELYKEETE
+1502 RYQEDLYKEETE

-1537 NPYDFRSTPTSKPA
+1537 NPYDFRSTSTSKPA

-1563 AAGSVAVADLIKNK
+1563 AAESVVVADFIKNK

-1592 YLNSD
+1592 YLNSE

-1711 DYANLYRALMSIAK
+1711 DYANLYRVLMSIAK

-1732 FEEMAGETK
+1732 FEEMTGETK
-1741 GYYSPAEHQ
+1741 GYYSPAEYQ

-1768 HETAHSELHHSNHP
+1768 HETAHSELHHSNNP

-1826 ETLADLEAQLDIVQQ
+1826 ETLADLEAQLDIIQQ

-1849 MDQELEQL
+1849 MDQELERL
-1857 QLIQQRQSK
+1857 QLSQQK
-1866 QHFEQK
+1866 QTQHQFENK
-1872 LQKFKDQSKRA
+1872 LQKFKEKSS
-1883 AEEHKQE
+1883 QE
-1890 VKQEAQSKKEEG
+1890 VKAHQEEQRAEAQSKKEEG

>member
-1 MVFTKAQAKSLAI
+1 MVLTKAQAKSLDI
-14 LDVAR
+14 LEVAR

-44 TLKNIWHWYARGTY
+44 TVKNTWHWYSQDLF
-58 GDTISLVQE
+58 GDTINLVQQ
-67 MRNVSYSTAMKF
+67 MQNVSYKDAMVF
-79 LETGQFPEAKPM
+79 LETGSFPEAKPV
-91 EEVRQPFRYTLAAYE
+91 EEERKPFNYTLAPYE
-106 QPFKEARTYLKE
+106 QPFVEARAYLKE
-118 TRGLSDETIN
+118 IRDLSDDTID
-128 FFLDKGVLAQA
+128 FFLEKGVLAQA
-139 KRTDREGFTEDVLVF
+139 KRKDKDGVIEDVLVF
-154 KYLNREKKLVGASLQ
+154 KYLDRNQQLVGASLQ
-169 GLIPYPDRHEG
+169 GLVPDQERHPG
-180 KGYLKHTMYGTEG
+180 KGYLKQIMYQSE
-193 VAGLNIAIGTPKR
+193 AISGLNVSIGSPER
-206 LVVAEA
+206 LIVTEA

-221 LHKDELQ
+221 LHKGELN
-228 DVRLVAMDGVKA
+228 DVRLVAMEGLKEGVLSHYVLEILQDLGAIAMDERDYTKSSELTRT
-240 GVVSRYALELFQ
+240 SRFLSVAAETSTLFQ
-252 ELGVIPEETIDYTQ
+252 DH
-266 IKNLTRVS
+266 K
-274 TFLEKA
+274 
-280 AKVTNLFHNHN
+280 
-291 YDHLITL
+291 YDDLITL
-298 AVDQDKAGEDFITNF
+298 AVDHDKAGTDFIT
-313 QKKKIPVID
+313 KLREKKIPVID

-329 GQEKM
+329 GQDKM

-339 LKKEK
+339 LQTSK
-344 AGEKQMGNTS
+344 AAEKQMAEENS
-354 IQPATQA
+354 HKEFQA
-361 LIDEGLVNQWAKQP
+361 PFFSTEILDKYVEE
-375 NLYFVKGL
+375 
-383 RKVAVELSEDG
+383 VAQHYTED
-394 TFVESTK
+394 
-401 YRPNT
+401 
-406 DEEKE
+406 
-411 LVKSLL
+411 
-417 DRQSI
+417 
-422 KEKGISDELN
+422 
-432 ESLAIEQTNHSEIV
+432 IET
-446 QTTRVVES
+446 
-454 IYPGYLVLL
+454 
-463 QQEDNQNRNVYLG
+463 
-476 KAEKFE
+476 AE
-482 AGHYDNSDQ
+482 
-491 SLIYLFSGK
+491 YLFP
-500 GKELRDG
+500 DG
-507 YFLLGK
+507 RLVSSWDYGMRGDDHRAIRNYFDVMG
-513 GEPRLSR
+513 
-520 EEYLKAYG
+520 
-528 SEGEK
+528 
-533 VYQRFDAIVQMLEN
+533 
-547 DYHLMMPEQQKAPEE
+547 
-562 NQEQLTEPQLQVV
+562 
-575 FDFTENKK
+575 
-583 LSRQYSSGDIIPY
+583 
-596 KSFISKLYE
+596 
-605 ENELQMIGFK
+605 
-615 LGYDKTYFAL
+615 
-625 TDEKGNRLINNFRYD
+625 
-640 IGTEKQDLSEQ
+640 
-651 LAQNLPT
+651 
-658 PYLELAQEADR
+658 
-669 SYANQISYG
+669 
-678 SLTGTIKTLTESV
+678 
-691 QNKIQRGQLSI
+691 
-702 HLSDEVYFYTLVNY
+702 
-716 TGWSYPMQQLR
+716 R
-727 PEALDALK
+727 PELDILNDHPKGFWNLVHNGIGAVRLVPETQTAL
-735 EHRSFFESIN
+735 
-745 ETNIER
+745 
-751 FKEKGT
+751 
-757 PEQNQM
+757 
-763 YQLLKG
+763 LLEG
-769 IQKELGRSD
+769 QVLTTIQKEILQSSSLK
-778 TSTIFSEEV
+778 TEV
-787 AISAYN
+787 YQEGQAITATY
-793 LNKRLDSL
+793 LKRLGVS
-801 TAENWGKSISE
+801 SE
-812 PLNSLG
+812 
-818 RDTWNILSYPANQID
+818 
-833 TPNNDYFYQLVP
+833 
-845 YHLLEYLEHSTGQ
+845 
-858 TEISVDVY
+858 
-866 EQILD
+866 
-871 KLKDRSVEVIPPEKD
+871 EKD
-886 IAEVGQMEPFSDTQ
+886 IDEASQKSLEPFSDTQ

-920 YLPNGQEDIAYCLDG
+920 YLPNGQEDIAYYLDG

-1021 KFDRCSFAETIGL
+1021 KFDRRSFAETIGI

-1132 KLSKEFDNVSDLYQ
+1132 KLSKKFDNVSDLYQ

-1182 ANVEVNGQDIL
+1182 ANVEVNGQSIL

-1330 QDGETLGKLSVQ
+1330 KDGETLGKLSVQ

-1502 RYQEELYKEETE
+1502 RYQEDLYKEETE

-1563 AAGSVAVADLIKNK
+1563 SAGSVAVADLIKNK

-1619 ILAQKPDASYLAP
+1619 ILAQKPDVSYLAP

-1768 HETAHSELHHSNHP
+1768 HEIAHSELHHSNNP

-1857 QLIQQRQSK
+1857 RLIQQRQSK

-1872 LQKFKDQSKRA
+1872 LQKFKDQSKQA

-1890 VKQEAQSKKEEG
+1890 MNQEAQSKKEEG

>member
-44 TLKNIWHWYARGTY
+44 TLKNTWHWYARGTY

-91 EEVRQPFRYTLAAYE
+91 EEVRQPFRYTLAPYE

-169 GLIPYPDRHEG
+169 GLASYPERYEG
-180 KGYLKHTMYGTEG
+180 KGYLKQIMYQSEG
-193 VAGLNIAIGTPKR
+193 IAGLNISIGSPER
-206 LVVAEA
+206 LIVAEA

-221 LHKDELQ
+221 LHKSELNN
-228 DVRLVAMDGVKA
+228 VRLVAMEGLKEGVL
-240 GVVSRYALELFQ
+240 SRYAMEALQ
-252 ELGVIPEETIDYTQ
+252 ERGILGDIHRDYT
-266 IKNLTRVS
+266 KVSDLTKTSQFLSNAAETS
-274 TFLEKA
+274 T
-280 AKVTNLFHNHN
+280 LFHDHK
-291 YDHLITL
+291 YDDLITL
-298 AVDQDKAGEDFITNF
+298 AVDYDKAGTDFLDNLRE
-313 QKKKIPVID
+313 KNIPVID

-329 GQEKM
+329 GQDKM

-339 LKKEK
+339 LQTSK
-344 AGEKQMGNTS
+344 AVEKQM
-354 IQPATQA
+354 A
-361 LIDEGLVNQWAKQP
+361 
-375 NLYFVKGL
+375 
-383 RKVAVELSEDG
+383 
-394 TFVESTK
+394 
-401 YRPNT
+401 
-406 DEEKE
+406 EEKE
-411 LVKSLL
+411 
-417 DRQSI
+417 
-422 KEKGISDELN
+422 
-432 ESLAIEQTNHSEIV
+432 
-446 QTTRVVES
+446 
-454 IYPGYLVLL
+454 
-463 QQEDNQNRNVYLG
+463 
-476 KAEKFE
+476 AE
-482 AGHYDNSDQ
+482 
-491 SLIYLFSGK
+491 
-500 GKELRDG
+500 
-507 YFLLGK
+507 
-513 GEPRLSR
+513 
-520 EEYLKAYG
+520 
-528 SEGEK
+528 
-533 VYQRFDAIVQMLEN
+533 
-547 DYHLMMPEQQKAPEE
+547 
-562 NQEQLTEPQLQVV
+562 
-575 FDFTENKK
+575 
-583 LSRQYSSGDIIPY
+583 
-596 KSFISKLYE
+596 
-605 ENELQMIGFK
+605 
-615 LGYDKTYFAL
+615 
-625 TDEKGNRLINNFRYD
+625 
-640 IGTEKQDLSEQ
+640 
-651 LAQNLPT
+651 
-658 PYLELAQEADR
+658 
-669 SYANQISYG
+669 
-678 SLTGTIKTLTESV
+678 
-691 QNKIQRGQLSI
+691 
-702 HLSDEVYFYTLVNY
+702 LSDF
-716 TGWSYPMQQLR
+716 
-727 PEALDALK
+727 
-735 EHRSFFESIN
+735 
-745 ETNIER
+745 
-751 FKEKGT
+751 
-757 PEQNQM
+757 
-763 YQLLKG
+763 
-769 IQKELGRSD
+769 
-778 TSTIFSEEV
+778 
-787 AISAYN
+787 
-793 LNKRLDSL
+793 
-801 TAENWGKSISE
+801 
-812 PLNSLG
+812 
-818 RDTWNILSYPANQID
+818 RD
-833 TPNNDYFYQLVP
+833 
-845 YHLLEYLEHSTGQ
+845 
-858 TEISVDVY
+858 
-866 EQILD
+866 
-871 KLKDRSVEVIPPEKD
+871 
-886 IAEVGQMEPFSDTQ
+886 
-900 KEHIREFFK
+900 
-909 TRISDV
+909 
-915 KTDYI
+915 
-920 YLPNGQEDIAYCLDG
+920 
-935 YLFANHYAELDML
+935 
-948 SPSKQ
+948 KQ
-953 VDALMNRLVSED
+953 
-965 GQKVDHVA
+965 
-973 LGFDIE
+973 
-979 RIDQKF
+979 
-985 LEENLGYN
+985 
-993 PDTPIEDYRYSEKNI
+993 
-1008 DRVAEKEE
+1008 
-1016 QEFRT
+1016 
-1021 KFDRCSFAETIGL
+1021 
-1034 MQKYSPEEVLNESN
+1034 
-1048 SYHDDVRYQSLLID
+1048 
-1062 LGKVNTDPMY
+1062 
-1072 RFIEHYINR
+1072 
-1081 DIDREALSQFSVQ
+1081 
-1094 DFITIAQEKG
+1094 
-1104 LLNEEPSVKP
+1104 
-1114 WKAITVTQPV
+1114 
-1124 NSYTVFTD
+1124 
-1132 KLSKEFDNVSDLYQ
+1132 
-1146 FVNKKLKRSQRRE
+1146 
-1159 LSSLLSESGRG
+1159 
-1170 TPLDTLMAIDSV
+1170 
-1182 ANVEVNGQDIL
+1182 
-1193 SLFPNDINEE
+1193 
-1203 ATEIYLRSSAEIEE
+1203 
-1217 TTNVAQAEKEK
+1217 K

-1270 PVIAHLNFTTKEE
+1270 PVIAHLNFTTKGE

-1451 KLSESLKGKENIVL
+1451 KLSEDLKGKENIVL

-1470 RDGKLDQMSIN
+1470 RDGKLDKMSIN

-1502 RYQEELYKEETE
+1502 RYQEDLYKEETK
-1514 QLSFKRD
+1514 QLSSKRD

-1557 PEEMQL
+1557 PEEMLL
-1563 AAGSVAVADLIKNK
+1563 AAESVVVADFIKNK

-1592 YLNSD
+1592 YLNSE

-1632 YNTWRKFERHVK
+1632 YNTWRKFDRHVK

-1655 VTYVKKDQQG
+1655 VTYVKKDQQ
-1665 QPILDKNGKPETG
+1665 PILDKNGRPETG

-1768 HETAHSELHHSNHP
+1768 HETAHSELHHSNNP

-1849 MDQELEQL
+1849 MDQELERL
-1857 QLIQQRQSK
+1857 QLSQQK
-1866 QHFEQK
+1866 QTQHQFENK
-1872 LQKFKDQSKRA
+1872 LQKFKEKSS
-1883 AEEHKQE
+1883 QE
-1890 VKQEAQSKKEEG
+1890 VKAHQEEQRAEVQSKKERG
-1902 LSK
+1902 ISK

>member
-1 MVFTKAQAKSLAI
+1 MVLTKAQAKSLDI
-14 LDVAR
+14 LEVAR

-44 TLKNIWHWYARGTY
+44 TVKNTWHWYSQDLF
-58 GDTISLVQE
+58 GDTINLVQQ
-67 MRNVSYSTAMKF
+67 MQNVSYKDAMVF
-79 LETGQFPEAKPM
+79 LETGSFPEAKPV
-91 EEVRQPFRYTLAAYE
+91 EEERKPFNYTLAPYE
-106 QPFKEARTYLKE
+106 QPFVEARTYLKE
-118 TRGLSDETIN
+118 IRGLSDDTID
-128 FFLDKGVLAQA
+128 FFLEKGVLAQA
-139 KRTDREGFTEDVLVF
+139 KRKDKDGVIEDVLVF
-154 KYLNREKKLVGASLQ
+154 KYLDRNQQLVGASLQ
-169 GLIPYPDRHEG
+169 GLVPDQERHPG
-180 KGYLKHTMYGTEG
+180 KGYLKQIMYQSE
-193 VAGLNIAIGTPKR
+193 AISGLNVSIGSPER
-206 LVVAEA
+206 LIVTEA

-221 LHKDELQ
+221 LHKGELN
-228 DVRLVAMDGVKA
+228 DVRLVAMEGLKEGVLSHYVLEILQDRGEIAMDERDYTKSSELTRT
-240 GVVSRYALELFQ
+240 SRFLSVAAETSTLFQ
-252 ELGVIPEETIDYTQ
+252 DH
-266 IKNLTRVS
+266 K
-274 TFLEKA
+274 
-280 AKVTNLFHNHN
+280 
-291 YDHLITL
+291 YDDLITL
-298 AVDQDKAGEDFITNF
+298 AVDHDKAGTDFIT
-313 QKKKIPVID
+313 KLREKKIPVID

-329 GQEKM
+329 GQDKM

-339 LKKEK
+339 LQTSK
-344 AGEKQMGNTS
+344 AAEKQMAEENS
-354 IQPATQA
+354 HKEFQA
-361 LIDEGLVNQWAKQP
+361 P
-375 NLYFVKGL
+375 FF
-383 RKVAVELSEDG
+383 S
-394 TFVESTK
+394 
-401 YRPNT
+401 
-406 DEEKE
+406 
-411 LVKSLL
+411 
-417 DRQSI
+417 
-422 KEKGISDELN
+422 
-432 ESLAIEQTNHSEIV
+432 SEILDKY
-446 QTTRVVES
+446 VEEVAQH
-454 IYPGYLVLL
+454 YT
-463 QQEDNQNRNVYLG
+463 EDIET
-476 KAEKFE
+476 AE
-482 AGHYDNSDQ
+482 
-491 SLIYLFSGK
+491 YLFP
-500 GKELRDG
+500 DG
-507 YFLLGK
+507 RLVSSWDYGMRGDDHRAIRNYFDVMG
-513 GEPRLSR
+513 
-520 EEYLKAYG
+520 
-528 SEGEK
+528 
-533 VYQRFDAIVQMLEN
+533 
-547 DYHLMMPEQQKAPEE
+547 
-562 NQEQLTEPQLQVV
+562 
-575 FDFTENKK
+575 
-583 LSRQYSSGDIIPY
+583 
-596 KSFISKLYE
+596 
-605 ENELQMIGFK
+605 
-615 LGYDKTYFAL
+615 
-625 TDEKGNRLINNFRYD
+625 
-640 IGTEKQDLSEQ
+640 
-651 LAQNLPT
+651 
-658 PYLELAQEADR
+658 
-669 SYANQISYG
+669 
-678 SLTGTIKTLTESV
+678 
-691 QNKIQRGQLSI
+691 
-702 HLSDEVYFYTLVNY
+702 
-716 TGWSYPMQQLR
+716 R
-727 PEALDALK
+727 PELDILNDHPKGFWNLVHNGIGAIRLVPETQTAL
-735 EHRSFFESIN
+735 
-745 ETNIER
+745 
-751 FKEKGT
+751 
-757 PEQNQM
+757 
-763 YQLLKG
+763 LLEG
-769 IQKELGRSD
+769 QVLTTIQKEILQSSSLK
-778 TSTIFSEEV
+778 TEV
-787 AISAYN
+787 YQEGQAITATY
-793 LNKRLDSL
+793 LKRLGVS
-801 TAENWGKSISE
+801 SE
-812 PLNSLG
+812 
-818 RDTWNILSYPANQID
+818 
-833 TPNNDYFYQLVP
+833 
-845 YHLLEYLEHSTGQ
+845 
-858 TEISVDVY
+858 
-866 EQILD
+866 
-871 KLKDRSVEVIPPEKD
+871 EKD
-886 IAEVGQMEPFSDTQ
+886 IDEASQKSLEPFSDTQ

-920 YLPNGQEDIAYCLDG
+920 YLPNGQEDIAYYLDG

-1021 KFDRCSFAETIGL
+1021 KFDRRSFSETIGL

-1182 ANVEVNGQDIL
+1182 ANVEVNGQGIL

-1330 QDGETLGKLSVQ
+1330 KDGETLGKLSVQ

-1502 RYQEELYKEETE
+1502 RYQEDLYKEETE

-1563 AAGSVAVADLIKNK
+1563 SAGSVAVADLIKNK

-1619 ILAQKPDASYLAP
+1619 ILAQKPDVSYLAP

-1768 HETAHSELHHSNHP
+1768 HEIAHSELHHSNNP

-1857 QLIQQRQSK
+1857 RLIQQRQSK

-1872 LQKFKDQSKRA
+1872 LQKFKDQSKQA

-1890 VKQEAQSKKEEG
+1890 MNQKAQSKKEEG

>member
-44 TLKNIWHWYARGTY
+44 MLKNTWHWYARGTY

-91 EEVRQPFRYTLAAYE
+91 EEVRQLFRYTLAAYE

-118 TRGLSDETIN
+118 TRGLSNETIN
-128 FFLDKGVLAQA
+128 FFLDKGVIAQA
-139 KRTDREGFTEDVLVF
+139 RRRDREGFTEDVLVF
-154 KYLNREKKLVGASLQ
+154 KYLDKNQNIVGASLQ
-169 GLIPYPDRHEG
+169 GLVSYPERYEG
-180 KGYLKHTMYGTEG
+180 KGYLKQIMYQSEG
-193 VAGLNIAIGTPKR
+193 IAGLNISIGSPER
-206 LVVAEA
+206 LIVAEA

-221 LHKDELQ
+221 LHKSELNN
-228 DVRLVAMDGVKA
+228 VRLVAMEGLKEGVL
-240 GVVSRYALELFQ
+240 SRYAMEALQ
-252 ELGVIPEETIDYTQ
+252 ERGVLGDIHRDYT
-266 IKNLTRVS
+266 KTSDLTKTS
-274 TFLEKA
+274 QFLANA
-280 AKVTNLFHNHN
+280 ARTTTLFHNHK
-291 YDHLITL
+291 YDDLITL
-298 AVDQDKAGEDFITNF
+298 AVDHDKAGTDFLDNL
-313 QKKKIPVID
+313 KEKNIPVID

-339 LKKEK
+339 LQTSK
-344 AGEKQMGNTS
+344 AVEKQMAEENSHKEFQAPFFSTEILDKYVEEVAQRYTEDIETAEYLFPDGRLVSSWDYGMRGDDHRAIRNYFDVMGRPELDILNDHPKDFWNLVHNGIGAVRLVPET
-354 IQPATQA
+354 QTALLLEGQA
-361 LIDEGLVNQWAKQP
+361 L
-375 NLYFVKGL
+375 
-383 RKVAVELSEDG
+383 
-394 TFVESTK
+394 
-401 YRPNT
+401 
-406 DEEKE
+406 
-411 LVKSLL
+411 
-417 DRQSI
+417 
-422 KEKGISDELN
+422 
-432 ESLAIEQTNHSEIV
+432 
-446 QTTRVVES
+446 TT
-454 IYPGYLVLL
+454 
-463 QQEDNQNRNVYLG
+463 
-476 KAEKFE
+476 
-482 AGHYDNSDQ
+482 
-491 SLIYLFSGK
+491 
-500 GKELRDG
+500 
-507 YFLLGK
+507 
-513 GEPRLSR
+513 
-520 EEYLKAYG
+520 
-528 SEGEK
+528 
-533 VYQRFDAIVQMLEN
+533 
-547 DYHLMMPEQQKAPEE
+547 
-562 NQEQLTEPQLQVV
+562 
-575 FDFTENKK
+575 
-583 LSRQYSSGDIIPY
+583 
-596 KSFISKLYE
+596 
-605 ENELQMIGFK
+605 
-615 LGYDKTYFAL
+615 
-625 TDEKGNRLINNFRYD
+625 
-640 IGTEKQDLSEQ
+640 
-651 LAQNLPT
+651 
-658 PYLELAQEADR
+658 
-669 SYANQISYG
+669 
-678 SLTGTIKTLTESV
+678 
-691 QNKIQRGQLSI
+691 
-702 HLSDEVYFYTLVNY
+702 
-716 TGWSYPMQQLR
+716 
-727 PEALDALK
+727 
-735 EHRSFFESIN
+735 
-745 ETNIER
+745 
-751 FKEKGT
+751 
-757 PEQNQM
+757 
-763 YQLLKG
+763 
-769 IQKELGRSD
+769 IQKEILQSSSLKTEVYQEGQVITATYLKRLGVS
-778 TSTIFSEEV
+778 SEEKDAAV
-787 AISAYN
+787 LQPTVSLEELYQSEFLVDKPDVVEYLQEENASAEEVQST
-793 LNKRLDSL
+793 LAFLQTLDTDRWEWL
-801 TAENWGKSISE
+801 TPVQTHLDELRQEQHLK
-812 PLNSLG
+812 
-818 RDTWNILSYPANQID
+818 
-833 TPNNDYFYQLVP
+833 QLEEEK
-845 YHLLEYLEHSTGQ
+845 LEYGEELFSLYHSPEFNTKPFVVDWLKGQ
-858 TEISVDVY
+858 NATASEVQHVLDFIPTVY
-866 EQILD
+866 
-871 KLKDRSVEVIPPEKD
+871 
-886 IAEVGQMEPFSDTQ
+886 
-900 KEHIREFFK
+900 
-909 TRISDV
+909 
-915 KTDYI
+915 
-920 YLPNGQEDIAYCLDG
+920 QEDWYDPDVWES
-935 YLFANHYAELDML
+935 ELD
-948 SPSKQ
+948 
-953 VDALMNRLVSED
+953 A
-965 GQKVDHVA
+965 
-973 LGFDIE
+973 
-979 RIDQKF
+979 
-985 LEENLGYN
+985 
-993 PDTPIEDYRYSEKNI
+993 
-1008 DRVAEKEE
+1008 
-1016 QEFRT
+1016 
-1021 KFDRCSFAETIGL
+1021 
-1034 MQKYSPEEVLNESN
+1034 
-1048 SYHDDVRYQSLLID
+1048 
-1062 LGKVNTDPMY
+1062 
-1072 RFIEHYINR
+1072 
-1081 DIDREALSQFSVQ
+1081 
-1094 DFITIAQEKG
+1094 
-1104 LLNEEPSVKP
+1104 
-1114 WKAITVTQPV
+1114 
-1124 NSYTVFTD
+1124 
-1132 KLSKEFDNVSDLYQ
+1132 
-1146 FVNKKLKRSQRRE
+1146 E
-1159 LSSLLSESGRG
+1159 LSSFR
-1170 TPLDTLMAIDSV
+1170 DK
-1182 ANVEVNGQDIL
+1182 Q
-1193 SLFPNDINEE
+1193 
-1203 ATEIYLRSSAEIEE
+1203 
-1217 TTNVAQAEKEK
+1217 K

-1270 PVIAHLNFTTKEE
+1270 PVIAHLNFTTKGE

-1310 QATAQWY
+1310 QTTAQWY
-1317 LKELSGS
+1317 LRELSGS

-1354 SPKGIEMRQVVYDFA
+1354 SPKGVEMRQVVYDFA

-1502 RYQEELYKEETE
+1502 RYQEDLYKEETE

-1537 NPYDFRSTPTSKPA
+1537 NPYDFRSTSTSKPA
-1551 EENELE
+1551 EENEFE
-1557 PEEMQL
+1557 SEEMQL

-1632 YNTWRKFERHVK
+1632 YNTWRKFDRYVK

-1655 VTYVKKDQQG
+1655 VTYVKKNQQG
-1665 QPILDKNGKPETG
+1665 QPILDKNGRPETG

-1711 DYANLYRALMSIAK
+1711 DYANLYRVLMSIAK

-1768 HETAHSELHHSNHP
+1768 HETAHSELHHSNYP

-1826 ETLADLEAQLDIVQQ
+1826 ETLTDLEAQLDIVQQ

-1857 QLIQQRQSK
+1857 RLIQQRQSK

>member
-1 MVFTKAQAKSLAI
+1 MATVEELKKMSI
-14 LDVAR
+14 LDVAQA
-19 SLGMEMKRKSHREY
+19 LGMEMKRLSGNTY
-33 YWAEHDSFKID
+33 YWTEHDSFKINTD
-44 TLKNIWHWYARGTY
+44 RNFWHWFSQDKG
-58 GDTISLVQE
+58 GNVFSLVQE
-67 MRNVSYSTAMKF
+67 IKGVSFKEAKHF
-79 LETGQFPEAKPM
+79 LETGEFPKVVIDEKSP
-91 EEVRQPFRYTLAAYE
+91 EPFRYFLEAYE
-106 QPFKEARTYLKE
+106 HKEFNLGRQYLRE
-118 TRGLSDETIN
+118 ERGLSDETIDT
-128 FFLDKGVLAQA
+128 FLAAGNLAQA
-139 KRTDREGFTEDVLVF
+139 TRKKGDYFEPVIVF
-154 KYLNREKKLVGASLQ
+154 KSRNDDGSLVGASLQ
-169 GLIPYPDRHEG
+169 GIVENKVQHPE
-180 KGYLKHTMYGTEG
+180 KGRLKQIMKNSDGL
-193 VAGLNIAIGTPKR
+193 AGFHLDIGTPKR
-206 LVVAEA
+206 LVFAEA

-221 LHKDELQ
+221 LHKDNLE
-228 DVRLVAMDGVKA
+228 DVRLVAMEGLKKGVI
-240 GVVSRYALELFQ
+240 SRYTADLLSDGQYSQTMSRDQIRGALDALNHTTEL
-252 ELGVIPEETIDYTQ
+252 LKDSPD
-266 IKNLTRVS
+266 
-274 TFLEKA
+274 
-280 AKVTNLFHNHN
+280 
-291 YDHLITL
+291 LITL
-298 AVDQDKAGEDFITNF
+298 AVDNDEAGLRFIKGLKDDGISITVDIPPRKDDQD
-313 QKKKIPVID
+313 
-322 ARPPKGN
+322 
-329 GQEKM
+329 KM
-334 DWNEY
+334 DWNDY
-339 LKKEK
+339 LKESKEK
-344 AGEKQMGNTS
+344 AGEKQ
-354 IQPATQA
+354 
-361 LIDEGLVNQWAKQP
+361 
-375 NLYFVKGL
+375 
-383 RKVAVELSEDG
+383 
-394 TFVESTK
+394 
-401 YRPNT
+401 
-406 DEEKE
+406 
-411 LVKSLL
+411 
-417 DRQSI
+417 
-422 KEKGISDELN
+422 
-432 ESLAIEQTNHSEIV
+432 LA
-446 QTTRVVES
+446 
-454 IYPGYLVLL
+454 
-463 QQEDNQNRNVYLG
+463 
-476 KAEKFE
+476 
-482 AGHYDNSDQ
+482 
-491 SLIYLFSGK
+491 
-500 GKELRDG
+500 
-507 YFLLGK
+507 
-513 GEPRLSR
+513 
-520 EEYLKAYG
+520 
-528 SEGEK
+528 
-533 VYQRFDAIVQMLEN
+533 
-547 DYHLMMPEQQKAPEE
+547 EE
-562 NQEQLTEPQLQVV
+562 NNHREFQAPFFNTEIL
-575 FDFTENKK
+575 
-583 LSRQYSSGDIIPY
+583 
-596 KSFISKLYE
+596 
-605 ENELQMIGFK
+605 
-615 LGYDKTYFAL
+615 DKY
-625 TDEKGNRLINNFRYD
+625 
-640 IGTEKQDLSEQ
+640 
-651 LAQNLPT
+651 
-658 PYLELAQEADR
+658 
-669 SYANQISYG
+669 
-678 SLTGTIKTLTESV
+678 V
-691 QNKIQRGQLSI
+691 
-702 HLSDEVYFYTLVNY
+702 
-716 TGWSYPMQQLR
+716 
-727 PEALDALK
+727 
-735 EHRSFFESIN
+735 
-745 ETNIER
+745 
-751 FKEKGT
+751 
-757 PEQNQM
+757 
-763 YQLLKG
+763 
-769 IQKELGRSD
+769 
-778 TSTIFSEEV
+778 EEV
-787 AISAYN
+787 AQHYTEDIE
-793 LNKRLDSL
+793 
-801 TAENWGKSISE
+801 TAEYLFPDGRLVSSWDYGMRGDDHRAIRNYFDVMGRPELDI
-812 PLNSLG
+812 LN
-818 RDTWNILSYPANQID
+818 DQPKDFWNLVHNGIGAVR
-833 TPNNDYFYQLVP
+833 LVP
-845 YHLLEYLEHSTGQ
+845 ETQTALLLEGQ
-858 TEISVDVY
+858 ALTTIQREILQSSSLKTEIY
-866 EQILD
+866 QEGQAITATYLKILGV
-871 KLKDRSVEVIPPEKD
+871 SSEEKD
-886 IAEVGQMEPFSDTQ
+886 IDEANQKSLEPFSDAQ
-900 KEHIREFFK
+900 KEHICEFFK

-920 YLPNGQEDIAYCLDG
+920 YLPNGQEDIAYYLDG

-965 GQKVDHVA
+965 GQKFDHVA

-1021 KFDRCSFAETIGL
+1021 KFDRRSFAEMIGL

-1182 ANVEVNGQDIL
+1182 ANVEVNGQSIL

-1217 TTNVAQAEKEK
+1217 TASMELLPAAKEK

-1270 PVIAHLNFTTKEE
+1270 PVIAHLKFTTKDE

-1290 GYHVITNGELNRLNK
+1290 GYHVITSGELNRLNK

-1451 KLSESLKGKENIVL
+1451 KLSVSLKGKENIVL

-1502 RYQEELYKEETE
+1502 RYQEDLYKEETE

-1537 NPYDFRSTPTSKPA
+1537 NPYDFRSTSTSKPA

-1557 PEEMQL
+1557 PEEMLL
-1563 AAGSVAVADLIKNK
+1563 AAESVVVADFIKNK

-1592 YLNSD
+1592 YLNSE

-1711 DYANLYRALMSIAK
+1711 DYANLYRVLMSIAK

-1732 FEEMAGETK
+1732 FEEMTGETK

-1768 HETAHSELHHSNHP
+1768 HETAHSELHHSNNP

-1841 EAKSLMVR
+1841 EAKSLMIR
-1849 MDQELEQL
+1849 MDQELERL
-1857 QLIQQRQSK
+1857 QLSQQK
-1866 QHFEQK
+1866 QTQHQFENK
-1872 LQKFKDQSKRA
+1872 LQKFKEKSS
-1883 AEEHKQE
+1883 QE
-1890 VKQEAQSKKEEG
+1890 VKAHQEEQRAEVQSKKERG
-1902 LSK
+1902 ISK

>member
-44 TLKNIWHWYARGTY
+44 TLKNTWNWYARGTY

-91 EEVRQPFRYTLAAYE
+91 EEVRKPFRYTLSSQE

-118 TRGLSDETIN
+118 TRGLSDDTIN

-221 LHKDELQ
+221 LHKSELNN
-228 DVRLVAMDGVKA
+228 VRLVAMDGVKA
-240 GVVSRYALELFQ
+240 GIVSRYALELFQ
-252 ELGVIPEETIDYTQ
+252 ELGVIPEETVDYTQ
-266 IKNLTRVS
+266 VKNLTRVS
-274 TFLEKA
+274 TFLENA
-280 AKVTNLFHNHN
+280 AKVTDLFHNHN

-298 AVDQDKAGEDFITNF
+298 AVDRDKAGEEFITNF
-313 QKKKIPVID
+313 QKKNIPVID
-322 ARPPKGN
+322 ARPPRGN
-329 GQEKM
+329 GQDKV
-334 DWNEY
+334 DWNAY
-339 LKKEK
+339 LQKSK
-344 AGEKQMGNTS
+344 AIEKQMAEENNHREFQAPFFNTEILDKYVEEVAQRYTEDIETAEYLFPDGRLVS
-354 IQPATQA
+354 SWDYGTRGDDHRAIRNYFDVMGRPELDILNDQPKDFWNLVHNGIGAVRLVPETQTALLLEGQA
-361 LIDEGLVNQWAKQP
+361 LTTIQREILQSSSLKTEVYQEGQAITATYLKRLGV
-375 NLYFVKGL
+375 
-383 RKVAVELSEDG
+383 
-394 TFVESTK
+394 ST
-401 YRPNT
+401 
-406 DEEKE
+406 EEKE
-411 LVKSLL
+411 
-417 DRQSI
+417 
-422 KEKGISDELN
+422 
-432 ESLAIEQTNHSEIV
+432 
-446 QTTRVVES
+446 
-454 IYPGYLVLL
+454 
-463 QQEDNQNRNVYLG
+463 
-476 KAEKFE
+476 AE
-482 AGHYDNSDQ
+482 
-491 SLIYLFSGK
+491 
-500 GKELRDG
+500 
-507 YFLLGK
+507 
-513 GEPRLSR
+513 
-520 EEYLKAYG
+520 
-528 SEGEK
+528 
-533 VYQRFDAIVQMLEN
+533 
-547 DYHLMMPEQQKAPEE
+547 
-562 NQEQLTEPQLQVV
+562 
-575 FDFTENKK
+575 
-583 LSRQYSSGDIIPY
+583 
-596 KSFISKLYE
+596 
-605 ENELQMIGFK
+605 
-615 LGYDKTYFAL
+615 
-625 TDEKGNRLINNFRYD
+625 
-640 IGTEKQDLSEQ
+640 
-651 LAQNLPT
+651 
-658 PYLELAQEADR
+658 
-669 SYANQISYG
+669 
-678 SLTGTIKTLTESV
+678 
-691 QNKIQRGQLSI
+691 
-702 HLSDEVYFYTLVNY
+702 LSDF
-716 TGWSYPMQQLR
+716 
-727 PEALDALK
+727 
-735 EHRSFFESIN
+735 
-745 ETNIER
+745 
-751 FKEKGT
+751 
-757 PEQNQM
+757 
-763 YQLLKG
+763 
-769 IQKELGRSD
+769 
-778 TSTIFSEEV
+778 
-787 AISAYN
+787 
-793 LNKRLDSL
+793 
-801 TAENWGKSISE
+801 
-812 PLNSLG
+812 
-818 RDTWNILSYPANQID
+818 RD
-833 TPNNDYFYQLVP
+833 
-845 YHLLEYLEHSTGQ
+845 
-858 TEISVDVY
+858 
-866 EQILD
+866 
-871 KLKDRSVEVIPPEKD
+871 
-886 IAEVGQMEPFSDTQ
+886 
-900 KEHIREFFK
+900 
-909 TRISDV
+909 
-915 KTDYI
+915 
-920 YLPNGQEDIAYCLDG
+920 
-935 YLFANHYAELDML
+935 
-948 SPSKQ
+948 KQ
-953 VDALMNRLVSED
+953 
-965 GQKVDHVA
+965 
-973 LGFDIE
+973 
-979 RIDQKF
+979 
-985 LEENLGYN
+985 
-993 PDTPIEDYRYSEKNI
+993 
-1008 DRVAEKEE
+1008 
-1016 QEFRT
+1016 
-1021 KFDRCSFAETIGL
+1021 
-1034 MQKYSPEEVLNESN
+1034 
-1048 SYHDDVRYQSLLID
+1048 
-1062 LGKVNTDPMY
+1062 
-1072 RFIEHYINR
+1072 
-1081 DIDREALSQFSVQ
+1081 
-1094 DFITIAQEKG
+1094 
-1104 LLNEEPSVKP
+1104 
-1114 WKAITVTQPV
+1114 
-1124 NSYTVFTD
+1124 
-1132 KLSKEFDNVSDLYQ
+1132 
-1146 FVNKKLKRSQRRE
+1146 
-1159 LSSLLSESGRG
+1159 
-1170 TPLDTLMAIDSV
+1170 
-1182 ANVEVNGQDIL
+1182 
-1193 SLFPNDINEE
+1193 
-1203 ATEIYLRSSAEIEE
+1203 
-1217 TTNVAQAEKEK
+1217 K

-1240 GDSHRNPDSLGD
+1240 GDSHRNPDSLGE

-1290 GYHVITNGELNRLNK
+1290 GYHVITNGELSRLNK

-1317 LKELSGS
+1317 LRELSGS

-1354 SPKGIEMRQVVYDFA
+1354 SPKGVEMRQVVYDFA

-1481 EEYVKDGG
+1481 EEYVRDGG

-1502 RYQEELYKEETE
+1502 RYQEDRYKEETE

-1528 DEEELKQGT
+1528 DEEELKHGT
-1537 NPYDFRSTPTSKPA
+1537 NPYDFRSTPSQHSVQ
-1551 EENELE
+1551 EETNLLE
-1557 PEEMQL
+1557 EAIETT
-1563 AAGSVAVADLIKNK
+1563 ATVAVSDLIKNK

-1632 YNTWRKFERHVK
+1632 YNTWRKFDRHVK

-1665 QPILDKNGKPETG
+1665 QPILDKNGRPETG

-1768 HETAHSELHHSNHP
+1768 HETAHSELHHSNNP

-1849 MDQELEQL
+1849 MDQELERL
-1857 QLIQQRQSK
+1857 QLSQQK
-1866 QHFEQK
+1866 QTQHQFENK
-1872 LQKFKDQSKRA
+1872 LQKFKEKSS
-1883 AEEHKQE
+1883 QE
-1890 VKQEAQSKKEEG
+1890 VKAHQEEQRAEVQSKKEEG

>member
-79 LETGQFPEAKPM
+79 LETGQFPKAKPM
-91 EEVRQPFRYTLAAYE
+91 EEVRKPFRYTLASQE
-106 QPFKEARTYLKE
+106 QPFKEARAYLKE
-118 TRGLSDETIN
+118 TRGLSDDTIN

-169 GLIPYPDRHEG
+169 GLIPYPNRHEG

-280 AKVTNLFHNHN
+280 AKVTNLFHNRN

-344 AGEKQMGNTS
+344 AGEKQMAEES
-354 IQPATQA
+354 SHKEFQA
-361 LIDEGLVNQWAKQP
+361 PFFSTEILDKYVEE
-375 NLYFVKGL
+375 
-383 RKVAVELSEDG
+383 VAQHYTED
-394 TFVESTK
+394 
-401 YRPNT
+401 
-406 DEEKE
+406 
-411 LVKSLL
+411 
-417 DRQSI
+417 
-422 KEKGISDELN
+422 
-432 ESLAIEQTNHSEIV
+432 IET
-446 QTTRVVES
+446 
-454 IYPGYLVLL
+454 
-463 QQEDNQNRNVYLG
+463 
-476 KAEKFE
+476 AE
-482 AGHYDNSDQ
+482 
-491 SLIYLFSGK
+491 YLFP
-500 GKELRDG
+500 DG
-507 YFLLGK
+507 RLVSSWDYGMRGDDHRAIRNYFDVMG
-513 GEPRLSR
+513 
-520 EEYLKAYG
+520 
-528 SEGEK
+528 
-533 VYQRFDAIVQMLEN
+533 
-547 DYHLMMPEQQKAPEE
+547 
-562 NQEQLTEPQLQVV
+562 
-575 FDFTENKK
+575 
-583 LSRQYSSGDIIPY
+583 
-596 KSFISKLYE
+596 
-605 ENELQMIGFK
+605 
-615 LGYDKTYFAL
+615 
-625 TDEKGNRLINNFRYD
+625 
-640 IGTEKQDLSEQ
+640 
-651 LAQNLPT
+651 
-658 PYLELAQEADR
+658 
-669 SYANQISYG
+669 
-678 SLTGTIKTLTESV
+678 
-691 QNKIQRGQLSI
+691 
-702 HLSDEVYFYTLVNY
+702 
-716 TGWSYPMQQLR
+716 R
-727 PEALDALK
+727 PELDILNDHPKGFWNLVHNGIGAVRLVPETQTAL
-735 EHRSFFESIN
+735 
-745 ETNIER
+745 
-751 FKEKGT
+751 
-757 PEQNQM
+757 
-763 YQLLKG
+763 LLEG
-769 IQKELGRSD
+769 QVLTTIQKEILQSSSLK
-778 TSTIFSEEV
+778 TEV
-787 AISAYN
+787 YQEGQAITATY
-793 LNKRLDSL
+793 LKRLGVS
-801 TAENWGKSISE
+801 SE
-812 PLNSLG
+812 
-818 RDTWNILSYPANQID
+818 
-833 TPNNDYFYQLVP
+833 
-845 YHLLEYLEHSTGQ
+845 
-858 TEISVDVY
+858 
-866 EQILD
+866 
-871 KLKDRSVEVIPPEKD
+871 EKD
-886 IAEVGQMEPFSDTQ
+886 IDEASQKSLEPFSDTQ

-920 YLPNGQEDIAYCLDG
+920 YLPNGQEDIAYYLDG

-1021 KFDRCSFAETIGL
+1021 KFDRRSFAETIGL

-1048 SYHDDVRYQSLLID
+1048 SYYDDVRYQSLLID

-1228 APDRSQEPSSNA
+1228 APDRSQEPSGNA

>member
-44 TLKNIWHWYARGTY
+44 TFKNTWHWYARGTY

-91 EEVRQPFRYTLAAYE
+91 EEVRKPFRYTLSSQE

-118 TRGLSDETIN
+118 TRGLSDDTIN

-221 LHKDELQ
+221 LHKSELNN
-228 DVRLVAMDGVKA
+228 VRLVAMDGVKA
-240 GVVSRYALELFQ
+240 GIVSRYALELFQ
-252 ELGVIPEETIDYTQ
+252 ELGVIPEETVDYTQ
-266 IKNLTRVS
+266 VKNLTRVS
-274 TFLEKA
+274 TFLENA
-280 AKVTNLFHNHN
+280 AKVTDLFHNHN

-298 AVDQDKAGEDFITNF
+298 AVDRDKAGEEFITNF
-313 QKKKIPVID
+313 QKKNIPVID
-322 ARPPKGN
+322 ARPPRGN
-329 GQEKM
+329 GQDKV
-334 DWNEY
+334 DWNAY
-339 LKKEK
+339 LQKSK
-344 AGEKQMGNTS
+344 AIEKQMAEENNHREFQAPFFNTEILDKYVEEVAQRYTEDIETAEYLFPDGRLVS
-354 IQPATQA
+354 SWDYGTRGDDHRAIRNYFDVMGRPELDILNDQPKDFWNLVHNGIGAVRLVPETQTALLLEGQA
-361 LIDEGLVNQWAKQP
+361 LTTIQREILQSSSLKTEVYQEGQAITATYLKRLGV
-375 NLYFVKGL
+375 
-383 RKVAVELSEDG
+383 
-394 TFVESTK
+394 ST
-401 YRPNT
+401 
-406 DEEKE
+406 EEKE
-411 LVKSLL
+411 
-417 DRQSI
+417 
-422 KEKGISDELN
+422 
-432 ESLAIEQTNHSEIV
+432 
-446 QTTRVVES
+446 
-454 IYPGYLVLL
+454 
-463 QQEDNQNRNVYLG
+463 
-476 KAEKFE
+476 AE
-482 AGHYDNSDQ
+482 
-491 SLIYLFSGK
+491 
-500 GKELRDG
+500 
-507 YFLLGK
+507 
-513 GEPRLSR
+513 
-520 EEYLKAYG
+520 
-528 SEGEK
+528 
-533 VYQRFDAIVQMLEN
+533 
-547 DYHLMMPEQQKAPEE
+547 
-562 NQEQLTEPQLQVV
+562 
-575 FDFTENKK
+575 
-583 LSRQYSSGDIIPY
+583 
-596 KSFISKLYE
+596 
-605 ENELQMIGFK
+605 
-615 LGYDKTYFAL
+615 
-625 TDEKGNRLINNFRYD
+625 
-640 IGTEKQDLSEQ
+640 
-651 LAQNLPT
+651 
-658 PYLELAQEADR
+658 
-669 SYANQISYG
+669 
-678 SLTGTIKTLTESV
+678 
-691 QNKIQRGQLSI
+691 
-702 HLSDEVYFYTLVNY
+702 LSDF
-716 TGWSYPMQQLR
+716 
-727 PEALDALK
+727 
-735 EHRSFFESIN
+735 
-745 ETNIER
+745 
-751 FKEKGT
+751 
-757 PEQNQM
+757 
-763 YQLLKG
+763 
-769 IQKELGRSD
+769 
-778 TSTIFSEEV
+778 
-787 AISAYN
+787 
-793 LNKRLDSL
+793 
-801 TAENWGKSISE
+801 
-812 PLNSLG
+812 
-818 RDTWNILSYPANQID
+818 RD
-833 TPNNDYFYQLVP
+833 
-845 YHLLEYLEHSTGQ
+845 
-858 TEISVDVY
+858 
-866 EQILD
+866 
-871 KLKDRSVEVIPPEKD
+871 
-886 IAEVGQMEPFSDTQ
+886 
-900 KEHIREFFK
+900 
-909 TRISDV
+909 
-915 KTDYI
+915 
-920 YLPNGQEDIAYCLDG
+920 
-935 YLFANHYAELDML
+935 
-948 SPSKQ
+948 KQ
-953 VDALMNRLVSED
+953 
-965 GQKVDHVA
+965 
-973 LGFDIE
+973 
-979 RIDQKF
+979 
-985 LEENLGYN
+985 
-993 PDTPIEDYRYSEKNI
+993 
-1008 DRVAEKEE
+1008 
-1016 QEFRT
+1016 
-1021 KFDRCSFAETIGL
+1021 
-1034 MQKYSPEEVLNESN
+1034 
-1048 SYHDDVRYQSLLID
+1048 
-1062 LGKVNTDPMY
+1062 
-1072 RFIEHYINR
+1072 
-1081 DIDREALSQFSVQ
+1081 
-1094 DFITIAQEKG
+1094 
-1104 LLNEEPSVKP
+1104 
-1114 WKAITVTQPV
+1114 
-1124 NSYTVFTD
+1124 
-1132 KLSKEFDNVSDLYQ
+1132 
-1146 FVNKKLKRSQRRE
+1146 
-1159 LSSLLSESGRG
+1159 
-1170 TPLDTLMAIDSV
+1170 
-1182 ANVEVNGQDIL
+1182 
-1193 SLFPNDINEE
+1193 
-1203 ATEIYLRSSAEIEE
+1203 
-1217 TTNVAQAEKEK
+1217 K

-1240 GDSHRNPDSLGD
+1240 GDSHRNPDSLGE

-1290 GYHVITNGELNRLNK
+1290 GYHVITNGELSRLNK

-1317 LKELSGS
+1317 LRELSGS

-1354 SPKGIEMRQVVYDFA
+1354 SPKGVEMRQVVYDFA

-1481 EEYVKDGG
+1481 EEYVRDGG

-1502 RYQEELYKEETE
+1502 RYQEDRYKEETE

-1528 DEEELKQGT
+1528 DEEELKHGT
-1537 NPYDFRSTPTSKPA
+1537 NPYDFRSTPSQHSVQ
-1551 EENELE
+1551 EETNLLE
-1557 PEEMQL
+1557 EAIETT
-1563 AAGSVAVADLIKNK
+1563 ATVAVSDLIKNK

-1632 YNTWRKFERHVK
+1632 YNTWRKFDRHVK

-1665 QPILDKNGKPETG
+1665 QPILDKNGRPETG

-1768 HETAHSELHHSNHP
+1768 HETAHSELHHSNNP

-1849 MDQELEQL
+1849 MDQELERL
-1857 QLIQQRQSK
+1857 QLSQQK
-1866 QHFEQK
+1866 QTQHQFENK
-1872 LQKFKDQSKRA
+1872 LQKFKEKSS
-1883 AEEHKQE
+1883 QE
-1890 VKQEAQSKKEEG
+1890 VKAHQEEQRAEVQSKKEEG

>member
-44 TLKNIWHWYARGTY
+44 TLKNTWHWYARGTY

-91 EEVRQPFRYTLAAYE
+91 EEVRKPFRYTLSSQE

-118 TRGLSDETIN
+118 TRGLSDDTIN

-221 LHKDELQ
+221 LHKSELNN
-228 DVRLVAMDGVKA
+228 VRLVAMDGVKA
-240 GVVSRYALELFQ
+240 GIVSRYALELFQ
-252 ELGVIPEETIDYTQ
+252 ELGVIPEETVDYTQ
-266 IKNLTRVS
+266 VKNLTRVS
-274 TFLEKA
+274 TFLENA
-280 AKVTNLFHNHN
+280 AKVTDLFHNHN

-298 AVDQDKAGEDFITNF
+298 AVDRDKAGEEFITNF
-313 QKKKIPVID
+313 QKKNIPVID
-322 ARPPKGN
+322 ARPPRGN
-329 GQEKM
+329 GQDKV
-334 DWNEY
+334 DWNAY
-339 LKKEK
+339 LQKSK
-344 AGEKQMGNTS
+344 AIEKQMAEENNHREFQAPFFNTEILDKYVEEVAQRYTEDIETAEYLFPDGRLVS
-354 IQPATQA
+354 SWDYGTRGDDHRAIRNYFDVMGRPELDILNDQPKDFWNLVHNGIGAVRLVPETQTALLLEGQA
-361 LIDEGLVNQWAKQP
+361 LTTIQREILQSSSLKTEVYQEGQAITATYLKRLGV
-375 NLYFVKGL
+375 
-383 RKVAVELSEDG
+383 
-394 TFVESTK
+394 ST
-401 YRPNT
+401 
-406 DEEKE
+406 EEKE
-411 LVKSLL
+411 
-417 DRQSI
+417 
-422 KEKGISDELN
+422 
-432 ESLAIEQTNHSEIV
+432 
-446 QTTRVVES
+446 
-454 IYPGYLVLL
+454 
-463 QQEDNQNRNVYLG
+463 
-476 KAEKFE
+476 AE
-482 AGHYDNSDQ
+482 
-491 SLIYLFSGK
+491 
-500 GKELRDG
+500 
-507 YFLLGK
+507 
-513 GEPRLSR
+513 
-520 EEYLKAYG
+520 
-528 SEGEK
+528 
-533 VYQRFDAIVQMLEN
+533 
-547 DYHLMMPEQQKAPEE
+547 
-562 NQEQLTEPQLQVV
+562 
-575 FDFTENKK
+575 
-583 LSRQYSSGDIIPY
+583 
-596 KSFISKLYE
+596 
-605 ENELQMIGFK
+605 
-615 LGYDKTYFAL
+615 
-625 TDEKGNRLINNFRYD
+625 
-640 IGTEKQDLSEQ
+640 
-651 LAQNLPT
+651 
-658 PYLELAQEADR
+658 
-669 SYANQISYG
+669 
-678 SLTGTIKTLTESV
+678 
-691 QNKIQRGQLSI
+691 
-702 HLSDEVYFYTLVNY
+702 LSDF
-716 TGWSYPMQQLR
+716 
-727 PEALDALK
+727 
-735 EHRSFFESIN
+735 
-745 ETNIER
+745 
-751 FKEKGT
+751 
-757 PEQNQM
+757 
-763 YQLLKG
+763 
-769 IQKELGRSD
+769 
-778 TSTIFSEEV
+778 
-787 AISAYN
+787 
-793 LNKRLDSL
+793 
-801 TAENWGKSISE
+801 
-812 PLNSLG
+812 
-818 RDTWNILSYPANQID
+818 RD
-833 TPNNDYFYQLVP
+833 
-845 YHLLEYLEHSTGQ
+845 
-858 TEISVDVY
+858 
-866 EQILD
+866 
-871 KLKDRSVEVIPPEKD
+871 
-886 IAEVGQMEPFSDTQ
+886 
-900 KEHIREFFK
+900 
-909 TRISDV
+909 
-915 KTDYI
+915 
-920 YLPNGQEDIAYCLDG
+920 
-935 YLFANHYAELDML
+935 
-948 SPSKQ
+948 KQ
-953 VDALMNRLVSED
+953 
-965 GQKVDHVA
+965 
-973 LGFDIE
+973 
-979 RIDQKF
+979 
-985 LEENLGYN
+985 
-993 PDTPIEDYRYSEKNI
+993 
-1008 DRVAEKEE
+1008 
-1016 QEFRT
+1016 
-1021 KFDRCSFAETIGL
+1021 
-1034 MQKYSPEEVLNESN
+1034 
-1048 SYHDDVRYQSLLID
+1048 
-1062 LGKVNTDPMY
+1062 
-1072 RFIEHYINR
+1072 
-1081 DIDREALSQFSVQ
+1081 
-1094 DFITIAQEKG
+1094 
-1104 LLNEEPSVKP
+1104 
-1114 WKAITVTQPV
+1114 
-1124 NSYTVFTD
+1124 
-1132 KLSKEFDNVSDLYQ
+1132 
-1146 FVNKKLKRSQRRE
+1146 
-1159 LSSLLSESGRG
+1159 
-1170 TPLDTLMAIDSV
+1170 
-1182 ANVEVNGQDIL
+1182 
-1193 SLFPNDINEE
+1193 
-1203 ATEIYLRSSAEIEE
+1203 
-1217 TTNVAQAEKEK
+1217 K

-1240 GDSHRNPDSLGD
+1240 GDSHRNPDSLGE

-1290 GYHVITNGELNRLNK
+1290 GYHVITNGELSRLNK

-1317 LKELSGS
+1317 LRELSGS

-1354 SPKGIEMRQVVYDFA
+1354 SPKGVEMRQVVYDFA

-1481 EEYVKDGG
+1481 EEYVRDGG

-1502 RYQEELYKEETE
+1502 RYQEDRYKEETE

-1528 DEEELKQGT
+1528 DEEELKHGT
-1537 NPYDFRSTPTSKPA
+1537 NPYDFRSTPSQHSVQ
-1551 EENELE
+1551 EETNLLE
-1557 PEEMQL
+1557 EAIETT
-1563 AAGSVAVADLIKNK
+1563 ATVAVSDLIKNK

-1632 YNTWRKFERHVK
+1632 YNTWRKFDRHVK

-1655 VTYVKKDQQG
+1655 VIYVKKDQQG
-1665 QPILDKNGKPETG
+1665 QPILDKNGRPETG

-1768 HETAHSELHHSNHP
+1768 HETAHSELHHSNNP

-1849 MDQELEQL
+1849 MDQELERL
-1857 QLIQQRQSK
+1857 QLSQQK
-1866 QHFEQK
+1866 QTQHQFENK
-1872 LQKFKDQSKRA
+1872 LQKFKEKSS
-1883 AEEHKQE
+1883 QE
-1890 VKQEAQSKKEEG
+1890 VKAHQEEQRAEVQSKKEEG

>member
-44 TLKNIWHWYARGTY
+44 TIKNTWHWYSRGTY

-154 KYLNREKKLVGASLQ
+154 KYLNRDKKLVGASLQ

-180 KGYLKHTMYGTEG
+180 KGYLKHTMYGSEG
-193 VAGLNIAIGTPKR
+193 VAGLNIAIGTPKC
-206 LVVAEA
+206 LVMAEA

-252 ELGVIPEETIDYTQ
+252 ELGVIPEETVDYTQ
-266 IKNLTRVS
+266 VKNLTRVS
-274 TFLEKA
+274 TFLENA
-280 AKVTNLFHNHN
+280 AKVTDLFHNHN

-298 AVDQDKAGEDFITNF
+298 AVDRDKAGEKFITNF
-313 QKKKIPVID
+313 QKKNIPVVD

-329 GQEKM
+329 GQDKM

-339 LKKEK
+339 LQKSK
-344 AGEKQMGNTS
+344 AIEKQMT
-354 IQPATQA
+354 
-361 LIDEGLVNQWAKQP
+361 
-375 NLYFVKGL
+375 
-383 RKVAVELSEDG
+383 
-394 TFVESTK
+394 
-401 YRPNT
+401 
-406 DEEKE
+406 
-411 LVKSLL
+411 
-417 DRQSI
+417 
-422 KEKGISDELN
+422 
-432 ESLAIEQTNHSEIV
+432 
-446 QTTRVVES
+446 
-454 IYPGYLVLL
+454 
-463 QQEDNQNRNVYLG
+463 
-476 KAEKFE
+476 
-482 AGHYDNSDQ
+482 
-491 SLIYLFSGK
+491 
-500 GKELRDG
+500 
-507 YFLLGK
+507 
-513 GEPRLSR
+513 
-520 EEYLKAYG
+520 
-528 SEGEK
+528 
-533 VYQRFDAIVQMLEN
+533 
-547 DYHLMMPEQQKAPEE
+547 EE
-562 NQEQLTEPQLQVV
+562 NNHREFQAPFFNTEIL
-575 FDFTENKK
+575 
-583 LSRQYSSGDIIPY
+583 
-596 KSFISKLYE
+596 
-605 ENELQMIGFK
+605 
-615 LGYDKTYFAL
+615 DKY
-625 TDEKGNRLINNFRYD
+625 
-640 IGTEKQDLSEQ
+640 
-651 LAQNLPT
+651 
-658 PYLELAQEADR
+658 
-669 SYANQISYG
+669 
-678 SLTGTIKTLTESV
+678 V
-691 QNKIQRGQLSI
+691 
-702 HLSDEVYFYTLVNY
+702 
-716 TGWSYPMQQLR
+716 
-727 PEALDALK
+727 
-735 EHRSFFESIN
+735 
-745 ETNIER
+745 
-751 FKEKGT
+751 
-757 PEQNQM
+757 
-763 YQLLKG
+763 
-769 IQKELGRSD
+769 
-778 TSTIFSEEV
+778 EEV
-787 AISAYN
+787 AQRYTEDIETAEYLFPDGRLVSSWDYGMRGDDHRAIRNYFDVMGRPELDILNDHPKDFWN
-793 LNKRLDSL
+793 LVHNGIGAVRLVPETQTALLLEGQTLTTIQREILQRSSLKTEVYQEGQAITATYLKRL
-801 TAENWGKSISE
+801 G
-812 PLNSLG
+812 
-818 RDTWNILSYPANQID
+818 
-833 TPNNDYFYQLVP
+833 V
-845 YHLLEYLEHSTGQ
+845 ST
-858 TEISVDVY
+858 E
-866 EQILD
+866 
-871 KLKDRSVEVIPPEKD
+871 EKD
-886 IAEVGQMEPFSDTQ
+886 IDEASQKSLEPFSDAQ
-900 KEHIREFFK
+900 KEHICEFFK

-915 KTDYI
+915 KTDYV
-920 YLPNGQEDIAYCLDG
+920 YLPNGQEDIGYYLDG
-935 YLFANHYAELDML
+935 YLFAHHYAELDML
-948 SPSKQ
+948 STEKQ
-953 VDALMNRLVSED
+953 VDALMSRLVSED

-1021 KFDRCSFAETIGL
+1021 KFDRRSFAETIGL

-1072 RFIEHYINR
+1072 RFIERYINH

-1159 LSSLLSESGRG
+1159 LTSLLSESGRG

-1182 ANVEVNGQDIL
+1182 ANVEVNGQGIL

-1217 TTNVAQAEKEK
+1217 TASMEPLPAEKEK

-1240 GDSHRNPDSLGD
+1240 GDSHRNPDSLGE

-1290 GYHVITNGELNRLNK
+1290 GYHVITNGELSRLNK

-1317 LKELSGS
+1317 LRELSGS

-1354 SPKGIEMRQVVYDFA
+1354 SPKGVEMRQVVYDFA

-1442 PASVMRMKE
+1442 PASVMRMKD

-1502 RYQEELYKEETE
+1502 RYQEDRYKEETE

-1528 DEEELKQGT
+1528 DEEELKHGT
-1537 NPYDFRSTPTSKPA
+1537 NPYDFRSTPSQHSVQEETNLLEEAIETSA
-1551 EENELE
+1551 T
-1557 PEEMQL
+1557 
-1563 AAGSVAVADLIKNK
+1563 VAVSDLIKNK

-1632 YNTWRKFERHVK
+1632 YNTWRKFDRHVK

-1665 QPILDKNGKPETG
+1665 QPILDKNGRPETG

-1768 HETAHSELHHSNHP
+1768 HETAHSELHHSNNP

-1857 QLIQQRQSK
+1857 RLIQQRQSK

-1890 VKQEAQSKKEEG
+1890 MKQEAQSKKEEG